1 MWFVKLINLGK
12 EKLYFIV
19 GVVLAN
25 TKRKK
30 NTRSKKKS
38 RTTKQLSLRLYG
50 ALALAFSVIGF
61 LDLGFLGTLFSNMMR
76 IVVGN
81 VYQLGLI
88 GLALVGIYWLL
99 FDQRPKLKAN
109 YWLGSILVILGIL
122 LFISAYAFASSEIHS
137 DFLTVFFKRA
147 GNELVSGSLNE
158 DLAGGFIGVALY
170 SLSYFLMGQVGSYI
184 LSGVLIF
191 LGGMLLFQ
199 ISFATF
205 LEKLGQLLKQF
216 VAHVRNVFKELV
228 ESFAEDEDEK
238 RTNSPKEQSP
248 MEPEIQIAPKKDPVQ
263 VTTQKT
269 VETPIKIAEP
279 TKKVVPQVPKQKR
292 TSTANPDYELPTIEL
307 LSDLAQPDRAL
318 EKEKIKQNQQVLT
331 ETLKS
336 FGVQA
341 ELKNI
346 ILGPAVTKYELHPAI
361 GVKVSKFVSL
371 ADDLALALAAK
382 DIRIEAPIPGKALV
396 GIEVPNQNVAAVSFK
411 ELMNEFRT
419 TDFAPL
425 EVPLG
430 RDISNGLIT
439 ADLAKMPHL
448 LIAGSTGSGK
458 SVAINVI
465 LTSILMN
472 CEPDQV
478 KLVLIDPKKVELG
491 MYHDLPHLM
500 TPVVT
505 EPRKAAVTLDKVVN
519 KMQQRYEEFART
531 GQRNLDG
538 YNKLAQKEP
547 QNYEKMPYIV
557 VVVDELADLMMTTG
571 NEVEAA
577 ITRIAQMG
585 RAAGI
590 HLILA
595 TQRPSVDVIT
605 GIIKANVPSR
615 MAFAVSS
622 GTDSRTIIDQV
633 GAEKLLGRGDM
644 LYLPM
649 GQNKP
654 TRVQGAFIPDEDVQN
669 VVDFIKEQSEVVY
682 DEELEVSADELTK
695 DDNGSEDELFD
706 QVVEFITREQKCSV
720 SLLQRHFRIGYQRA
734 SRIVEELE
742 NHGFIGPQNGAK
754 SRQVYLKA
762 SSDEEDHV

>member
-1 MWFVKLINLGK
+1 M
-12 EKLYFIV
+12 
-19 GVVLAN
+19 AQ
-25 TKRKK
+25 RK
-30 NTRSKKKS
+30 NTRSKPKNNKKKQ
-38 RTTKQLSLRLYG
+38 TKNNASLKLTWRAYG
-50 ALALAFSVIGF
+50 AFALLFAVAIV
-61 LDLGFLGTLFSNMMR
+61 LDLGFLGTLFANMLR
-76 IVVGN
+76 LVVGN
-81 VYQLGLI
+81 TYQLGAVL
-88 GLALVGIYWLL
+88 LGILGSYWLL
-99 FDQRPKLKAN
+99 FDRGFKVKAN
-109 YWLGSILVILGIL
+109 YLVGAILLYLGIVL
-122 LFISAYAFASSEIHS
+122 WISATTFQNLEIHT
-137 DFLTVFFKRA
+137 DFIEAFFERA
-147 GNELVSGSLNE
+147 GHDLVSGTLNE
-158 DLAGGFIGVALY
+158 DLAGGIIGVILY
-170 SLSYFLMGQVGSYI
+170 SLTYFLLGQIGSYLLACLLAGAGI
-184 LSGVLIF
+184 LFICRISVSAVLENIGRIFKTLGSGVLN
-191 LGGMLLFQ
+191 
-199 ISFATF
+199 
-205 LEKLGQLLKQF
+205 LLKRARAELKSFKQTTS
-216 VAHVRNVFKELV
+216 KELFTEV
-228 ESFAEDEDEK
+228 EP
-238 RTNSPKEQSP
+238 NSDREGLTSQEPIPEQIP
-248 MEPEIQIAPKKDPVQ
+248 VVAEPEVSIPPKK
-263 VTTQKT
+263 
-269 VETPIKIAEP
+269 KIIPKPKKEP
-279 TKKVVPQVPKQKR
+279 SVKGDGT
-292 TSTANPDYELPTIEL
+292 YELPNLDL
-307 LSDLAQPDRAL
+307 LSEVIVPDRTG
-318 EKEKIKQNQQVLT
+318 EKKKIKQNQVVLT

-396 GIEVPNQNVAAVSFK
+396 GIEVPNQKVATVSFK
-411 ELMNEFRT
+411 ELMDEFRE
-419 TDFAPL
+419 TDFSPL

-430 RDISNGLIT
+430 RDISNGLVT

-465 LTSILMN
+465 LTSLLMN
-472 CEPDQV
+472 CLPEQV

-491 MYHDLPHLM
+491 MYHDLPHLL

-505 EPRKAAVTLDKVVN
+505 EPRKAAVTLEKVVA
-519 KMQQRYEEFART
+519 KMQQRYEIFAQT
-531 GQRNLDG
+531 GQRNLTG
-538 YNKLAQKEP
+538 YNKMATKDP
-547 QNYEKMPYIV
+547 ANYEQMPYIV

-654 TRVQGAFIPDEDVQN
+654 SRVQGAYIYDEDVQN
-669 VVDFIKEQSEVVY
+669 VVDFIKAQAEVTY
-682 DEELEVSADELTK
+682 DQALEVSESELKTP
-695 DDNGSEDELFD
+695 DDNGTDELFD
-706 QVVEFITREQKCSV
+706 EVVAFITQEQKCST
-720 SLLQRHFRIGYQRA
+720 SLIQRHFRIGYNRA
-734 SRIVEELE
+734 ANLVEELE
-742 NHGFIGPQNGAK
+742 NRGMIGPQAGSK
-754 SRQVYLKA
+754 PRQVYLK
-762 SSDEEDHV
+762 SKKVDD

>member
-1 MWFVKLINLGK
+1 M
-12 EKLYFIV
+12 
-19 GVVLAN
+19 AH
-25 TKRKK
+25 RR
-30 NTRSKKKS
+30 NTRSKPKNNKKKQ
-38 RTTKQLSLRLYG
+38 TKNSKDLKLTWRAYG
-50 ALALAFSVIGF
+50 ALALIFAVAII
-61 LDLGFLGTLFSNMMR
+61 LDLGFLGTLFANMLR
-76 IVVGN
+76 LVVGN
-81 VYQLGLI
+81 TYQLGAVL
-88 GLALVGIYWLL
+88 LGILGSYWLL
-99 FDQRPKLKAN
+99 FDRVFKLRTN
-109 YWLGSILVILGIL
+109 YLVGAIL
-122 LFISAYAFASSEIHS
+122 LYLGVVLWISASTFQNLAIHTDFIEAFFE
-137 DFLTVFFKRA
+137 RA
-147 GNELVSGSLNE
+147 GHDLVSGTLNE
-158 DLAGGFIGVALY
+158 DLAGGIIGVILY
-170 SLSYFLMGQVGSYI
+170 SLTYFLLGQIGSY
-184 LSGVLIF
+184 LLACLLVGAGVLFIC
-191 LGGMLLFQ
+191 Q
-199 ISFATF
+199 ISFSAV
-205 LEKLGQLLKQF
+205 LENIGRIFKTLVFGTLNLLKKARTELKSFKQTTS
-216 VAHVRNVFKELV
+216 KELFTEV
-228 ESFAEDEDEK
+228 EPSSDRKAPA
-238 RTNSPKEQSP
+238 SQ
-248 MEPEIQIAPKKDPVQ
+248 EPIPEPTPV
-263 VTTQKT
+263 V
-269 VETPIKIAEP
+269 AEP
-279 TKKVVPQVPKQKR
+279 TVSIPPEKKTIPKPKKVLSVKGDG
-292 TSTANPDYELPTIEL
+292 TYELPSLDL
-307 LSDLAQPDRAL
+307 LSEVLVPDRTG
-318 EKEKIKQNQQVLT
+318 EKKKIKQNQVVLT

-396 GIEVPNQNVAAVSFK
+396 GIEVPNQKVATVSFK
-411 ELMNEFRT
+411 ELMAEFRE
-419 TDFAPL
+419 TDFSPL

-430 RDISNGLIT
+430 RDISNGLVT

-465 LTSILMN
+465 LTSLLMN
-472 CEPDQV
+472 CLPEQV

-491 MYHDLPHLM
+491 MYHDLPHLL

-505 EPRKAAVTLDKVVN
+505 EPRKAAVTLEKVVA
-519 KMQQRYEEFART
+519 KMQQRYEIFAQT
-531 GQRNLDG
+531 GQRNLTG
-538 YNKLAQKEP
+538 YNKMAAKDP
-547 QNYEKMPYIV
+547 ANYEQMPYIV

-654 TRVQGAFIPDEDVQN
+654 SRVQGAYIYDEDVQN
-669 VVDFIKEQSEVVY
+669 VVDFIKAQAEVTY
-682 DEELEVSADELTK
+682 DQALEVSESELKTP
-695 DDNGSEDELFD
+695 DDNGTDELFD
-706 QVVEFITREQKCSV
+706 EVVAFITQEQKCST
-720 SLLQRHFRIGYQRA
+720 SLIQRHFRIGYNRA
-734 SRIVEELE
+734 ANLVEELE
-742 NHGFIGPQNGAK
+742 NRGMIGPQAGSK
-754 SRQVYLKA
+754 PRQVYLK
-762 SSDEEDHV
+762 SKKVDD

>member
-1 MWFVKLINLGK
+1 M
-12 EKLYFIV
+12 
-19 GVVLAN
+19 AH
-25 TKRKK
+25 RR
-30 NTRSKKKS
+30 NTRSKPKNNKKKQ
-38 RTTKQLSLRLYG
+38 TKNSKDLKLTWRAYG
-50 ALALAFSVIGF
+50 ALALIFAVAIM
-61 LDLGFLGTLFSNMMR
+61 LDLGFLGTLFANMLR
-76 IVVGN
+76 LVVGN
-81 VYQLGLI
+81 TYQLGAVL
-88 GLALVGIYWLL
+88 LGILGSYWLL
-99 FDQRPKLKAN
+99 FDRVFKLRTN
-109 YWLGSILVILGIL
+109 YLVGAIL
-122 LFISAYAFASSEIHS
+122 LYLGVVLWISASTFQNLAIHTDFIEAFFE
-137 DFLTVFFKRA
+137 RA
-147 GNELVSGSLNE
+147 GHDLVSGTLNE
-158 DLAGGFIGVALY
+158 DLAGGIIGVILY
-170 SLSYFLMGQVGSYI
+170 SLTYFLLGQIGSY
-184 LSGVLIF
+184 LLACLLVGAGVLFIC
-191 LGGMLLFQ
+191 Q
-199 ISFATF
+199 ISFSAV
-205 LEKLGQLLKQF
+205 LENIGRIFKTLVFGTLNLLKKARTELKSFKQTTS
-216 VAHVRNVFKELV
+216 KELFTEV
-228 ESFAEDEDEK
+228 EPSSDRKAPA
-238 RTNSPKEQSP
+238 SQ
-248 MEPEIQIAPKKDPVQ
+248 EPIPEPTPV
-263 VTTQKT
+263 V
-269 VETPIKIAEP
+269 AEP
-279 TKKVVPQVPKQKR
+279 TVSIPPEKKTIPKPKKVLSVKGDG
-292 TSTANPDYELPTIEL
+292 TYELPSLDL
-307 LSDLAQPDRAL
+307 LSEVLVPDRTG
-318 EKEKIKQNQQVLT
+318 EKKKIKQNQVVLT

-396 GIEVPNQNVAAVSFK
+396 GIEVPNQKVATVSFK
-411 ELMNEFRT
+411 ELMAEFRE
-419 TDFAPL
+419 TDFSPL

-430 RDISNGLIT
+430 RDISNGLVT

-465 LTSILMN
+465 LTSLLMN
-472 CEPDQV
+472 CLPEQV

-491 MYHDLPHLM
+491 MYHDLPHLL

-505 EPRKAAVTLDKVVN
+505 EPRKAAVTLEKVVA
-519 KMQQRYEEFART
+519 KMQQRYEIFAQT
-531 GQRNLDG
+531 GQRNLTG
-538 YNKLAQKEP
+538 YNKMAAKDP
-547 QNYEKMPYIV
+547 ANYEQMPYIV

-654 TRVQGAFIPDEDVQN
+654 SRVQGAYIYDEDVQN
-669 VVDFIKEQSEVVY
+669 VVDFIKSQAEVTY
-682 DEELEVSADELTK
+682 DQALEVSESELKTP
-695 DDNGSEDELFD
+695 DDNGTDELFD
-706 QVVEFITREQKCSV
+706 EVVAFITQEQKCST
-720 SLLQRHFRIGYQRA
+720 SLIQRHFRIGYNRA
-734 SRIVEELE
+734 ANLVEELE
-742 NHGFIGPQNGAK
+742 NRGMIGPQAGSK
-754 SRQVYLKA
+754 PRQVYLK
-762 SSDEEDHV
+762 SKKVDD

>member
-1 MWFVKLINLGK
+1 M
-12 EKLYFIV
+12 
-19 GVVLAN
+19 AQ
-25 TKRKK
+25 RK
-30 NTRSKKKS
+30 NTRSKPKNNKKKQ
-38 RTTKQLSLRLYG
+38 TKNNASLKLTWRAYG
-50 ALALAFSVIGF
+50 AFALLFAVAIV
-61 LDLGFLGTLFSNMMR
+61 LDLGFLGTLFANMLR
-76 IVVGN
+76 LVVGN
-81 VYQLGLI
+81 TYQLGAVL
-88 GLALVGIYWLL
+88 LGILGSYWLL
-99 FDQRPKLKAN
+99 FDRGFKVKAN
-109 YWLGSILVILGIL
+109 YLVGAILLYLGIVL
-122 LFISAYAFASSEIHS
+122 WISATTFQNLEIHT
-137 DFLTVFFKRA
+137 DFIEAFFERA
-147 GNELVSGSLNE
+147 GHDLVSGTLNE
-158 DLAGGFIGVALY
+158 DLAGGIIGVILY
-170 SLSYFLMGQVGSYI
+170 SLTYFLLGQIGSYLLACLLAGAGI
-184 LSGVLIF
+184 LFICRISFSAVLENIGRIFKTLGSGVLN
-191 LGGMLLFQ
+191 
-199 ISFATF
+199 
-205 LEKLGQLLKQF
+205 LLKKARAELKSFKQTTS
-216 VAHVRNVFKELV
+216 KELFTEV
-228 ESFAEDEDEK
+228 EP
-238 RTNSPKEQSP
+238 NSDRESLTSQEPIPEQIP
-248 MEPEIQIAPKKDPVQ
+248 MVAEPEVSIPPKK
-263 VTTQKT
+263 
-269 VETPIKIAEP
+269 KIIPKPKKEP
-279 TKKVVPQVPKQKR
+279 SVKGDGT
-292 TSTANPDYELPTIEL
+292 YELPNLDL
-307 LSDLAQPDRAL
+307 LSEVIVPDRTG
-318 EKEKIKQNQQVLT
+318 EKKKIKQNQVVLT

-396 GIEVPNQNVAAVSFK
+396 GIEVPNQKVATVSFK
-411 ELMNEFRT
+411 ELMDEFRE
-419 TDFAPL
+419 TDFSPL

-430 RDISNGLIT
+430 RDISNGLVT

-465 LTSILMN
+465 LTSLLMN
-472 CEPDQV
+472 CLPEQV

-491 MYHDLPHLM
+491 MYHDLPHLL

-505 EPRKAAVTLDKVVN
+505 EPRKAAVTLEKVVA
-519 KMQQRYEEFART
+519 KMQQRYEIFAQT
-531 GQRNLDG
+531 GQRNLTG
-538 YNKLAQKEP
+538 YNKMATKDP
-547 QNYEKMPYIV
+547 ANYEQMPYIV

-654 TRVQGAFIPDEDVQN
+654 SRVQGAYIYDEDVQN
-669 VVDFIKEQSEVVY
+669 VVDFIKAQAEVTY
-682 DEELEVSADELTK
+682 DQALEVSESELKTP
-695 DDNGSEDELFD
+695 DDNGTDELFD
-706 QVVEFITREQKCSV
+706 EVVAFITQEQKCST
-720 SLLQRHFRIGYQRA
+720 SLIQRHFRIGYNRA
-734 SRIVEELE
+734 ANLVEELE
-742 NHGFIGPQNGAK
+742 NRGMIGPQAGSK
-754 SRQVYLKA
+754 PRQVYLK
-762 SSDEEDHV
+762 SKKVDD

>member
-1 MWFVKLINLGK
+1 M
-12 EKLYFIV
+12 
-19 GVVLAN
+19 AH
-25 TKRKK
+25 RR
-30 NTRSKKKS
+30 NTRSKPKNNKKKQ
-38 RTTKQLSLRLYG
+38 TKNSKDLKLTWRAYG
-50 ALALAFSVIGF
+50 ALALIFAVAIM
-61 LDLGFLGTLFSNMMR
+61 LDLGFLGTLFANMLR
-76 IVVGN
+76 LVVGN
-81 VYQLGLI
+81 TYQLGAVL
-88 GLALVGIYWLL
+88 LGILGSYWLL
-99 FDQRPKLKAN
+99 FDRVFKLRTN
-109 YWLGSILVILGIL
+109 YLVGAIL
-122 LFISAYAFASSEIHS
+122 LYLGVVLWISASTFQNLAIHTDFIEAFFE
-137 DFLTVFFKRA
+137 RA
-147 GNELVSGSLNE
+147 GHDLVSGTSNE
-158 DLAGGFIGVALY
+158 DLAGGIIGVILY
-170 SLSYFLMGQVGSYI
+170 SLTYFLLGQIGSY
-184 LSGVLIF
+184 LLACLLVGAGVLFIC
-191 LGGMLLFQ
+191 Q
-199 ISFATF
+199 ISFSAV
-205 LEKLGQLLKQF
+205 LENIGRIFKTLVFGTLNLLKKARTELKSFKQTTS
-216 VAHVRNVFKELV
+216 KELFTEV
-228 ESFAEDEDEK
+228 EPSSDRKAPVSQE
-238 RTNSPKEQSP
+238 SIP
-248 MEPEIQIAPKKDPVQ
+248 EPTPV
-263 VTTQKT
+263 V
-269 VETPIKIAEP
+269 AEP
-279 TKKVVPQVPKQKR
+279 TVSIPPEKKTIPKPKKVLSVKGDG
-292 TSTANPDYELPTIEL
+292 TYELPSLDL
-307 LSDLAQPDRAL
+307 LSEVLVPDRTG
-318 EKEKIKQNQQVLT
+318 EKKKIKQNQVVLT

-396 GIEVPNQNVAAVSFK
+396 GIEVPNQKVATVSFK
-411 ELMNEFRT
+411 ELMAEFRE
-419 TDFAPL
+419 TDFSPL

-430 RDISNGLIT
+430 RDISNGLVT

-465 LTSILMN
+465 LTSLLMN
-472 CEPDQV
+472 CLPEQV

-491 MYHDLPHLM
+491 MYHDLPHLL

-505 EPRKAAVTLDKVVN
+505 EPRKAAVTLEKVVA
-519 KMQQRYEEFART
+519 KMQQRYEIFAQT
-531 GQRNLDG
+531 GQRNLTG
-538 YNKLAQKEP
+538 YNKMAAKDP
-547 QNYEKMPYIV
+547 ANYEQMPYIV

-654 TRVQGAFIPDEDVQN
+654 SRVQGAYIYDEDVQN
-669 VVDFIKEQSEVVY
+669 VVDFIKSQAEVTY
-682 DEELEVSADELTK
+682 DQALEVSESELKTP
-695 DDNGSEDELFD
+695 DDNGTDELFD
-706 QVVEFITREQKCSV
+706 EVVAFITQEQKCST
-720 SLLQRHFRIGYQRA
+720 SLIQRHFRIGYNRA
-734 SRIVEELE
+734 ANLVEELE
-742 NHGFIGPQNGAK
+742 NRGMIGPQAGSK
-754 SRQVYLKA
+754 PRQVYLK
-762 SSDEEDHV
+762 SKKVDD

>member
-1 MWFVKLINLGK
+1 MSGIYSDSKRNRGVNL
-12 EKLYFIV
+12 
-19 GVVLAN
+19 AH
-25 TKRKK
+25 RR
-30 NTRSKKKS
+30 NTRSKPKNNKKKQ
-38 RTTKQLSLRLYG
+38 TKNSKDLKLTWRAYG
-50 ALALAFSVIGF
+50 ALAVIF
-61 LDLGFLGTLFSNMMR
+61 AVAIILDLGFLGTLFANMLR
-76 IVVGN
+76 LVVGN
-81 VYQLGLI
+81 TYQLGAVL
-88 GLALVGIYWLL
+88 LGILGSYWLL
-99 FDQRPKLKAN
+99 FDRVFKIKAN
-109 YWLGSILVILGIL
+109 YLLGAIL
-122 LFISAYAFASSEIHS
+122 LYLGVVLWISASTFQNLAIHTDFIEAFFE
-137 DFLTVFFKRA
+137 RA
-147 GNELVSGSLNE
+147 GHDLVSGTLNE
-158 DLAGGFIGVALY
+158 DLAGGIIGVILY
-170 SLSYFLMGQVGSYI
+170 SLTYFLLGQIGSY
-184 LSGVLIF
+184 LLACLLVGAGVLFIC
-191 LGGMLLFQ
+191 Q
-199 ISFATF
+199 ISFSAV
-205 LEKLGQLLKQF
+205 LENIGRIFKTLVFGTLNLLKKARTELKSFKQTTS
-216 VAHVRNVFKELV
+216 KELFTEV
-228 ESFAEDEDEK
+228 EPSSDRKAPA
-238 RTNSPKEQSP
+238 SQ
-248 MEPEIQIAPKKDPVQ
+248 EPIPEPTPV
-263 VTTQKT
+263 V
-269 VETPIKIAEP
+269 AEP
-279 TKKVVPQVPKQKR
+279 TVSIPPEKKTIPKPKKVLSVKGDG
-292 TSTANPDYELPTIEL
+292 TYELPSLDL
-307 LSDLAQPDRAL
+307 LSEVLVPDRTG
-318 EKEKIKQNQQVLT
+318 EKKKIKQNQVVLT

-396 GIEVPNQNVAAVSFK
+396 GIEVPNQKVATVSFK
-411 ELMNEFRT
+411 ELMAEFRE
-419 TDFAPL
+419 TDFSPL

-430 RDISNGLIT
+430 RDISNGLVT

-465 LTSILMN
+465 LTSLLMN
-472 CEPDQV
+472 CLPEQV

-491 MYHDLPHLM
+491 MYHDLPHLL

-505 EPRKAAVTLDKVVN
+505 EPRKAAVTLEKVVA
-519 KMQQRYEEFART
+519 KMQQRYEIFAQT
-531 GQRNLDG
+531 GQRNLTG
-538 YNKLAQKEP
+538 YNKMAAKDP
-547 QNYEKMPYIV
+547 ANYEQMPYIV

-654 TRVQGAFIPDEDVQN
+654 SRVQGAYIYDEDVQN
-669 VVDFIKEQSEVVY
+669 VVDFIKAQAKVTY
-682 DEELEVSADELTK
+682 DQALEVSESELKTP
-695 DDNGSEDELFD
+695 DDNGTDELFD
-706 QVVEFITREQKCSV
+706 EVVAFITQEQKCST
-720 SLLQRHFRIGYQRA
+720 SLIQRHFRIGYNRA
-734 SRIVEELE
+734 ANLVEELE
-742 NHGFIGPQNGAK
+742 NRGMIGPQAGSK
-754 SRQVYLKA
+754 PRQVYLK
-762 SSDEEDHV
+762 SKKVDD

>member
-1 MWFVKLINLGK
+1 M
-12 EKLYFIV
+12 
-19 GVVLAN
+19 AH
-25 TKRKK
+25 RR
-30 NTRSKKKS
+30 NTRSKPKNNKKKQ
-38 RTTKQLSLRLYG
+38 TKNSKDLKLTWRAYG
-50 ALALAFSVIGF
+50 ALALIFAVAII
-61 LDLGFLGTLFSNMMR
+61 LDLGFLGTLFANMLR
-76 IVVGN
+76 LVVGN
-81 VYQLGLI
+81 TYQLGAVL
-88 GLALVGIYWLL
+88 LGILGSYWLL
-99 FDQRPKLKAN
+99 FDRVFKLRTN
-109 YWLGSILVILGIL
+109 YLVGAIL
-122 LFISAYAFASSEIHS
+122 LYLGVVLWISASTFQNLAIHTDFIEAFFE
-137 DFLTVFFKRA
+137 RA
-147 GNELVSGSLNE
+147 GHDLVSGTLNE
-158 DLAGGFIGVALY
+158 DLAGGIIGVILY
-170 SLSYFLMGQVGSYI
+170 SLTYFLLGQIGSY
-184 LSGVLIF
+184 LLACLLVGAGVLFIC
-191 LGGMLLFQ
+191 Q
-199 ISFATF
+199 ISFSAV
-205 LEKLGQLLKQF
+205 LENIGRIFKTLVFGTLNLLKKARTELKSFKQTTS
-216 VAHVRNVFKELV
+216 KELFTEV
-228 ESFAEDEDEK
+228 EPSSDRKTPA
-238 RTNSPKEQSP
+238 SQ
-248 MEPEIQIAPKKDPVQ
+248 EPIPEPTPV
-263 VTTQKT
+263 V
-269 VETPIKIAEP
+269 AEP
-279 TKKVVPQVPKQKR
+279 TVSIPPEKKTIPKPKKVLSVKGDG
-292 TSTANPDYELPTIEL
+292 TYELPSLDL
-307 LSDLAQPDRAL
+307 LSEVLVPDRTG
-318 EKEKIKQNQQVLT
+318 EKKKIKQNQVVLT

-396 GIEVPNQNVAAVSFK
+396 GIEVPNQKVATVSFK
-411 ELMNEFRT
+411 ELMAEFRE
-419 TDFAPL
+419 TDFSPL

-430 RDISNGLIT
+430 RDISNGLVT

-465 LTSILMN
+465 LTSLLMN
-472 CEPDQV
+472 CLPEQV

-491 MYHDLPHLM
+491 MYHDLPHLL

-505 EPRKAAVTLDKVVN
+505 EPRKAAVTLEKVVA
-519 KMQQRYEEFART
+519 KMQQRYEIFAQT
-531 GQRNLDG
+531 GQRNLTG
-538 YNKLAQKEP
+538 YNKMAAKDP
-547 QNYEKMPYIV
+547 ANYEQMPYIV

-654 TRVQGAFIPDEDVQN
+654 SRVQGAYIYDEDVQN
-669 VVDFIKEQSEVVY
+669 VVDFIKSQAEVTY
-682 DEELEVSADELTK
+682 DQALEVSESELKTP
-695 DDNGSEDELFD
+695 DDNGTDELFD
-706 QVVEFITREQKCSV
+706 EVVAFITQEQKCST
-720 SLLQRHFRIGYQRA
+720 SLIQRHFRIGYNRA
-734 SRIVEELE
+734 ANLVEELE
-742 NHGFIGPQNGAK
+742 NRGMIGPQAGSK
-754 SRQVYLKA
+754 PRQVYLK
-762 SSDEEDHV
+762 SKKVDD

>member
-1 MWFVKLINLGK
+1 M
-12 EKLYFIV
+12 
-19 GVVLAN
+19 AH
-25 TKRKK
+25 RR
-30 NTRSKKKS
+30 NTRSKPKNNKKKQ
-38 RTTKQLSLRLYG
+38 TKNSKDLKLTWRAYG
-50 ALALAFSVIGF
+50 ALALIFAVAII
-61 LDLGFLGTLFSNMMR
+61 LDLGFLGTLFANMLR
-76 IVVGN
+76 LVVGN
-81 VYQLGLI
+81 TYQLGAVL
-88 GLALVGIYWLL
+88 LGILGSYWLL
-99 FDQRPKLKAN
+99 FDRVFKLRTN
-109 YWLGSILVILGIL
+109 YLVGAIL
-122 LFISAYAFASSEIHS
+122 LYLGVVLWISASTFQNLAIHTDFIEAFFE
-137 DFLTVFFKRA
+137 RA
-147 GNELVSGSLNE
+147 GHDLVSGTLNE
-158 DLAGGFIGVALY
+158 DLAGGIIGVILY
-170 SLSYFLMGQVGSYI
+170 SLTYFLLGQIGSY
-184 LSGVLIF
+184 LLACLLVGAGVLFIC
-191 LGGMLLFQ
+191 Q
-199 ISFATF
+199 ISFSAV
-205 LEKLGQLLKQF
+205 LENIGRIFKTLVFGTLNLLKKARTELKSFKQTTS
-216 VAHVRNVFKELV
+216 KELFTEV
-228 ESFAEDEDEK
+228 EPSSDRKAPA
-238 RTNSPKEQSP
+238 SQ
-248 MEPEIQIAPKKDPVQ
+248 EPIPEPTPV
-263 VTTQKT
+263 V
-269 VETPIKIAEP
+269 AEP
-279 TKKVVPQVPKQKR
+279 TVSIPPEKKTIPKPKKVLSVKGDG
-292 TSTANPDYELPTIEL
+292 TYELPSLDL
-307 LSDLAQPDRAL
+307 LSEVLVPDRTG
-318 EKEKIKQNQQVLT
+318 EKKKIKQNQVVLT

-396 GIEVPNQNVAAVSFK
+396 GIEVPNQKVATVSFK
-411 ELMNEFRT
+411 ELMAEFRE
-419 TDFAPL
+419 TDFSPL

-430 RDISNGLIT
+430 RDISNGLVT

-465 LTSILMN
+465 LTSLLMN
-472 CEPDQV
+472 CLPEQV

-491 MYHDLPHLM
+491 MYHDLPHLL

-505 EPRKAAVTLDKVVN
+505 EPRKAAVTLEKVVA
-519 KMQQRYEEFART
+519 KMQQRYEIFAQT
-531 GQRNLDG
+531 GQRNLTG
-538 YNKLAQKEP
+538 YNKMAAKDP
-547 QNYEKMPYIV
+547 ANYEQMPYIV

-654 TRVQGAFIPDEDVQN
+654 SRVQGAYIYDEDVQN
-669 VVDFIKEQSEVVY
+669 VVDFIKAQAEVTY
-682 DEELEVSADELTK
+682 DQALEVSESELKTP
-695 DDNGSEDELFD
+695 DDNGTDELFD
-706 QVVEFITREQKCSV
+706 EVVAFITQEQKCST
-720 SLLQRHFRIGYQRA
+720 SLVQRHFRIGYNRA
-734 SRIVEELE
+734 ANLVEELE
-742 NHGFIGPQNGAK
+742 NRGMIGPQAGSK
-754 SRQVYLKA
+754 PRQVYLK
-762 SSDEEDHV
+762 SKKVDD

>member
-1 MWFVKLINLGK
+1 M
-12 EKLYFIV
+12 
-19 GVVLAN
+19 AH
-25 TKRKK
+25 RR
-30 NTRSKKKS
+30 NTRSKPKNNKKKQ
-38 RTTKQLSLRLYG
+38 TKNSKDLKLTWRAYG
-50 ALALAFSVIGF
+50 ALALIFAVAII
-61 LDLGFLGTLFSNMMR
+61 LDLGFLGTLFANMLR
-76 IVVGN
+76 LVVGN
-81 VYQLGLI
+81 TYQLGAVL
-88 GLALVGIYWLL
+88 LGILGSYWLL
-99 FDQRPKLKAN
+99 FDRVFKLRTN
-109 YWLGSILVILGIL
+109 YLVGAIL
-122 LFISAYAFASSEIHS
+122 LYLGVVLWISASTFQNLAIHTDFIEAFFE
-137 DFLTVFFKRA
+137 RA
-147 GNELVSGSLNE
+147 GHDLVSGTLNE
-158 DLAGGFIGVALY
+158 DLAGGIIGVILY
-170 SLSYFLMGQVGSYI
+170 SLTYFLLGQIGSY
-184 LSGVLIF
+184 LLACLLVGAGVLFIC
-191 LGGMLLFQ
+191 Q
-199 ISFATF
+199 ISFSAV
-205 LEKLGQLLKQF
+205 LENIGRIFKTLVFGTLNLLKKARTELKSFKQTTS
-216 VAHVRNVFKELV
+216 KELFTEV
-228 ESFAEDEDEK
+228 EPSSDRKAPA
-238 RTNSPKEQSP
+238 SQ
-248 MEPEIQIAPKKDPVQ
+248 EPIPEPTPV
-263 VTTQKT
+263 V
-269 VETPIKIAEP
+269 AEP
-279 TKKVVPQVPKQKR
+279 TVSIPPEKKTSPKPKKVLSVKGDG
-292 TSTANPDYELPTIEL
+292 TYELPSLDL
-307 LSDLAQPDRAL
+307 LSEVLVPDRTG
-318 EKEKIKQNQQVLT
+318 EKKKIKQNQVVLT

-396 GIEVPNQNVAAVSFK
+396 GIEVPNQKVATVSFK
-411 ELMNEFRT
+411 ELMAEFRE
-419 TDFAPL
+419 TDFSPL

-430 RDISNGLIT
+430 RDISNGLVT

-465 LTSILMN
+465 LTSLLMN
-472 CEPDQV
+472 CLPEQV

-491 MYHDLPHLM
+491 MYHDLPHLL

-505 EPRKAAVTLDKVVN
+505 EPRKAAVTLEKVVA
-519 KMQQRYEEFART
+519 KMQQRYEIFAQT
-531 GQRNLDG
+531 GQRNLTG
-538 YNKLAQKEP
+538 YNKMAAKDP
-547 QNYEKMPYIV
+547 ANYEQMPYIV

-654 TRVQGAFIPDEDVQN
+654 SRVQGAYIYDEDVQN
-669 VVDFIKEQSEVVY
+669 VVDFIKSQAEVTY
-682 DEELEVSADELTK
+682 DQALEVSESELKTP
-695 DDNGSEDELFD
+695 DDNGTDELFD
-706 QVVEFITREQKCSV
+706 EVVAFITQEQKCST
-720 SLLQRHFRIGYQRA
+720 SLVQRHFRIGYNRA
-734 SRIVEELE
+734 ANLVEELE
-742 NHGFIGPQNGAK
+742 NRGMIGPQAGSK
-754 SRQVYLKA
+754 PRQVYLK
-762 SSDEEDHV
+762 SKKVDD

>member
-1 MWFVKLINLGK
+1 M
-12 EKLYFIV
+12 
-19 GVVLAN
+19 AH
-25 TKRKK
+25 RR
-30 NTRSKKKS
+30 NTRSKPKNNKKKQ
-38 RTTKQLSLRLYG
+38 TKNSKDLKLTWRAYG
-50 ALALAFSVIGF
+50 ALALIFAVAII
-61 LDLGFLGTLFSNMMR
+61 LDLGFLGTLFANMLR
-76 IVVGN
+76 LVVGN
-81 VYQLGLI
+81 TYQLGAVL
-88 GLALVGIYWLL
+88 LGILGSYWLL
-99 FDQRPKLKAN
+99 FDRVFKLRTN
-109 YWLGSILVILGIL
+109 YLVGAIL
-122 LFISAYAFASSEIHS
+122 LYLGVVLWISASTFQNLAIHTDFIEAFFE
-137 DFLTVFFKRA
+137 RA
-147 GNELVSGSLNE
+147 GHDLVSGTLNE
-158 DLAGGFIGVALY
+158 DLAGGIIGVILY
-170 SLSYFLMGQVGSYI
+170 SLTYFLLGQIGSY
-184 LSGVLIF
+184 LLACLLVGAGVLFIC
-191 LGGMLLFQ
+191 Q
-199 ISFATF
+199 ISFSAV
-205 LEKLGQLLKQF
+205 LENIGRIFKTLAFGTLNLLKKARTELKSFKQTTS
-216 VAHVRNVFKELV
+216 KELFTEV
-228 ESFAEDEDEK
+228 EPSSDRKAPA
-238 RTNSPKEQSP
+238 SQ
-248 MEPEIQIAPKKDPVQ
+248 EPIPEPTPV
-263 VTTQKT
+263 V
-269 VETPIKIAEP
+269 AEP
-279 TKKVVPQVPKQKR
+279 TVSIPPEKKTSPKPKKVLSVKGDG
-292 TSTANPDYELPTIEL
+292 TYELPSLDL
-307 LSDLAQPDRAL
+307 LSEVLVPDRTG
-318 EKEKIKQNQQVLT
+318 EKKKIKQNQVVLT

-396 GIEVPNQNVAAVSFK
+396 GIEVPNQKVATVSFK
-411 ELMNEFRT
+411 ELMAEFRE
-419 TDFAPL
+419 TDFSPL

-430 RDISNGLIT
+430 RDISNGLVT

-465 LTSILMN
+465 LTSLLMN
-472 CEPDQV
+472 CLPEQV

-491 MYHDLPHLM
+491 MYHDLPHLL

-505 EPRKAAVTLDKVVN
+505 EPRKAAVTLEKVVA
-519 KMQQRYEEFART
+519 KMQQRYEIFAQT
-531 GQRNLDG
+531 GQRNLTG
-538 YNKLAQKEP
+538 YNKMAAKDP
-547 QNYEKMPYIV
+547 ANYEQMPYIV

-654 TRVQGAFIPDEDVQN
+654 SRVQGAYIYDEDVQN
-669 VVDFIKEQSEVVY
+669 VVDFIKSQAEVTY
-682 DEELEVSADELTK
+682 DQALEVSESELKTP
-695 DDNGSEDELFD
+695 DDNGTDELFD
-706 QVVEFITREQKCSV
+706 EVVAFITQEQKCST
-720 SLLQRHFRIGYQRA
+720 SLIQRHFRIGYNRA
-734 SRIVEELE
+734 ANLVEELE
-742 NHGFIGPQNGAK
+742 NRGMIGPQAGSK
-754 SRQVYLKA
+754 PRQVYLK
-762 SSDEEDHV
+762 SKKVDD

>member
-1 MWFVKLINLGK
+1 M
-12 EKLYFIV
+12 
-19 GVVLAN
+19 AH
-25 TKRKK
+25 RR
-30 NTRSKKKS
+30 NTRSKPKNNKKKQ
-38 RTTKQLSLRLYG
+38 TKNSKDLKLTWRAYG
-50 ALALAFSVIGF
+50 ALALIFAVAII
-61 LDLGFLGTLFSNMMR
+61 LDLGFLGTLFANMLR
-76 IVVGN
+76 LVVGN
-81 VYQLGLI
+81 TYQLGAVL
-88 GLALVGIYWLL
+88 LGILGSYWLL
-99 FDQRPKLKAN
+99 FDRVFKIKAN
-109 YWLGSILVILGIL
+109 YLLGAIL
-122 LFISAYAFASSEIHS
+122 LYLGVVLWISAATFQNLAIHTDFIEAFFE
-137 DFLTVFFKRA
+137 RA
-147 GNELVSGSLNE
+147 GHDLVSGTLNE
-158 DLAGGFIGVALY
+158 DLAGGIIGVILY
-170 SLSYFLMGQVGSYI
+170 SLTYFLLGQIGSY
-184 LSGVLIF
+184 LLACLLVGAGVLFIC
-191 LGGMLLFQ
+191 Q
-199 ISFATF
+199 ISFSAV
-205 LEKLGQLLKQF
+205 LENIGRIFKTLVFGTLNLLKKARTELKSFKQTTS
-216 VAHVRNVFKELV
+216 KELFTEV
-228 ESFAEDEDEK
+228 EPSSDRKAPA
-238 RTNSPKEQSP
+238 SQ
-248 MEPEIQIAPKKDPVQ
+248 EPIPEPTPV
-263 VTTQKT
+263 V
-269 VETPIKIAEP
+269 AEP
-279 TKKVVPQVPKQKR
+279 TVSIPPEKKIIPKPKKVLSVKGDG
-292 TSTANPDYELPTIEL
+292 TYELPSLEL
-307 LSDLAQPDRAL
+307 LSEVLVPDRTG
-318 EKEKIKQNQQVLT
+318 EKKKIKQNQVVLT

-396 GIEVPNQNVAAVSFK
+396 GIEVPNQKVATVSFK
-411 ELMNEFRT
+411 ELMAEFRE
-419 TDFAPL
+419 TDFSPL

-430 RDISNGLIT
+430 RDISNGLVT

-465 LTSILMN
+465 LTSLLMN
-472 CEPDQV
+472 CLPEQV

-491 MYHDLPHLM
+491 MYHDLPHLL

-505 EPRKAAVTLDKVVN
+505 EPRKAAVTLEKVVA
-519 KMQQRYEEFART
+519 KMQQRYEIFAQT
-531 GQRNLDG
+531 GQRNLTG
-538 YNKLAQKEP
+538 YNKMAAKDP
-547 QNYEKMPYIV
+547 ANYEQMPYIV

-654 TRVQGAFIPDEDVQN
+654 SRVQGAYIYDEDVQN
-669 VVDFIKEQSEVVY
+669 VVDFIKAQAEVTY
-682 DEELEVSADELTK
+682 DQALEVSESELKTP
-695 DDNGSEDELFD
+695 DDNGTDELFD
-706 QVVEFITREQKCSV
+706 EVVAFITQEQKCST
-720 SLLQRHFRIGYQRA
+720 SLIQRHFRIGYNRA
-734 SRIVEELE
+734 ANLVEELE
-742 NHGFIGPQNGAK
+742 NRGMIGPQAGSK
-754 SRQVYLKA
+754 PRQVYLK
-762 SSDEEDHV
+762 SKKVDD

>member
-1 MWFVKLINLGK
+1 M
-12 EKLYFIV
+12 
-19 GVVLAN
+19 AH
-25 TKRKK
+25 RR
-30 NTRSKKKS
+30 NTRSKPKNNKKKQ
-38 RTTKQLSLRLYG
+38 TKNSKDLKLTWRAYG
-50 ALALAFSVIGF
+50 ALALIFAVAII
-61 LDLGFLGTLFSNMMR
+61 LDLGFLGTLFANMLR
-76 IVVGN
+76 LVVGN
-81 VYQLGLI
+81 TYQLGAVL
-88 GLALVGIYWLL
+88 LGILGSYWLL
-99 FDQRPKLKAN
+99 FDRVFKLRTN
-109 YWLGSILVILGIL
+109 YLVGAIL
-122 LFISAYAFASSEIHS
+122 LYLGVVLWISASTFQNLAIHTDFIEAFFE
-137 DFLTVFFKRA
+137 RA
-147 GNELVSGSLNE
+147 GHDLVSGTLNE
-158 DLAGGFIGVALY
+158 DLAGGIIGVILY
-170 SLSYFLMGQVGSYI
+170 SLTYFLLGQIGSYLLACLLVGAGI
-184 LSGVLIF
+184 LFIC
-191 LGGMLLFQ
+191 Q
-199 ISFATF
+199 ISFSAV
-205 LEKLGQLLKQF
+205 LENIGRIFKTLVFGTLNLLKKARTELKSFKQTTS
-216 VAHVRNVFKELV
+216 KELFTEV
-228 ESFAEDEDEK
+228 EPSSDRKAPA
-238 RTNSPKEQSP
+238 SQ
-248 MEPEIQIAPKKDPVQ
+248 EPIPEPTPV
-263 VTTQKT
+263 V
-269 VETPIKIAEP
+269 AEP
-279 TKKVVPQVPKQKR
+279 TVSIPPEKKTIPKPKKVLSVKGDG
-292 TSTANPDYELPTIEL
+292 TYELPSLDL
-307 LSDLAQPDRAL
+307 LSEVLVPDRTG
-318 EKEKIKQNQQVLT
+318 EKKKIKQNQVVLT

-396 GIEVPNQNVAAVSFK
+396 GIEVPNQKVATVSFK
-411 ELMNEFRT
+411 ELMAEFRE
-419 TDFAPL
+419 TDFSPL

-430 RDISNGLIT
+430 RDISNGLVT

-465 LTSILMN
+465 LTSLLMN
-472 CEPDQV
+472 CLPEQV

-491 MYHDLPHLM
+491 MYHDLPHLL

-505 EPRKAAVTLDKVVN
+505 EPRKAAVTLEKVVA
-519 KMQQRYEEFART
+519 KMQQRYEIFAQT
-531 GQRNLDG
+531 GQRNLTG
-538 YNKLAQKEP
+538 YNKMAAKDP
-547 QNYEKMPYIV
+547 ANYEQMPYIV

-654 TRVQGAFIPDEDVQN
+654 SRVQGAYIYDEDVQN
-669 VVDFIKEQSEVVY
+669 VVDFIKSQAEVTY
-682 DEELEVSADELTK
+682 DQALEVSESELKTP
-695 DDNGSEDELFD
+695 DDNGTDELFD
-706 QVVEFITREQKCSV
+706 EVVAFITQEQKCST
-720 SLLQRHFRIGYQRA
+720 SLIQRHFRIGYNRA
-734 SRIVEELE
+734 ANLVEELE
-742 NHGFIGPQNGAK
+742 NRGMIGPQAGSK
-754 SRQVYLKA
+754 PRQVYLK
-762 SSDEEDHV
+762 SKKVDD

>member
-1 MWFVKLINLGK
+1 M
-12 EKLYFIV
+12 
-19 GVVLAN
+19 AH
-25 TKRKK
+25 RR
-30 NTRSKKKS
+30 NTRSKPKNNKKKQ
-38 RTTKQLSLRLYG
+38 TKNNKNLKLTWRAYG
-50 ALALAFSVIGF
+50 ALAVIF
-61 LDLGFLGTLFSNMMR
+61 AVAIILDLGFLGTLFANMLR
-76 IVVGN
+76 LVVGN
-81 VYQLGLI
+81 TYQLGAVL
-88 GLALVGIYWLL
+88 LGILGSYWLL
-99 FDQRPKLKAN
+99 FDRVFKIKAN
-109 YWLGSILVILGIL
+109 YLLGAIL
-122 LFISAYAFASSEIHS
+122 LYLGVVLWISASTFQNLAIHTDFIEAFFE
-137 DFLTVFFKRA
+137 RA
-147 GNELVSGSLNE
+147 GHDLVSGTLNE
-158 DLAGGFIGVALY
+158 DLAGGIIGVILY
-170 SLSYFLMGQVGSYI
+170 SLTYFLLGQIGSY
-184 LSGVLIF
+184 LLACLLVGAGVLFIC
-191 LGGMLLFQ
+191 Q
-199 ISFATF
+199 ISFSAV
-205 LEKLGQLLKQF
+205 LENIGRIFKTLGFGTLNLLKKARTELKSFKQTTS
-216 VAHVRNVFKELV
+216 KELFTEV
-228 ESFAEDEDEK
+228 EPSSDRKAPA
-238 RTNSPKEQSP
+238 SQ
-248 MEPEIQIAPKKDPVQ
+248 EPIPEPTPV
-263 VTTQKT
+263 V
-269 VETPIKIAEP
+269 AEP
-279 TKKVVPQVPKQKR
+279 TVSIPPEKKTIPKPKKVLSVKGDG
-292 TSTANPDYELPTIEL
+292 TYELPSLDL
-307 LSDLAQPDRAL
+307 LSEVLVPDRTG
-318 EKEKIKQNQQVLT
+318 EKKKIKQNQVVLT

-396 GIEVPNQNVAAVSFK
+396 GIEVPNQKVATVSFK
-411 ELMNEFRT
+411 ELMAEFRE
-419 TDFAPL
+419 TDFLPL

-430 RDISNGLIT
+430 RDISNGLVT

-465 LTSILMN
+465 LTSLLMN
-472 CEPDQV
+472 CLPEQV

-491 MYHDLPHLM
+491 MYHDLPHLL

-505 EPRKAAVTLDKVVN
+505 EPRKAAVTLEKVVA
-519 KMQQRYEEFART
+519 KMQQRYEIFAQT
-531 GQRNLDG
+531 GQRNLTG
-538 YNKLAQKEP
+538 YNKMAAKDP
-547 QNYEKMPYIV
+547 ANYEQMPYIV

-654 TRVQGAFIPDEDVQN
+654 SRVQGAYIYDEDVQN
-669 VVDFIKEQSEVVY
+669 VVDFIKAQAEVTY
-682 DEELEVSADELTK
+682 DQALEVSESELKTP
-695 DDNGSEDELFD
+695 DDNGTDELFD
-706 QVVEFITREQKCSV
+706 EVVAFITQEQKCST
-720 SLLQRHFRIGYQRA
+720 SLIQRHFRIGYNRA
-734 SRIVEELE
+734 ANLVEELE
-742 NHGFIGPQNGAK
+742 NRGMIGPQAGSK
-754 SRQVYLKA
+754 PRQVYLK
-762 SSDEEDHV
+762 SKKVDG

>member
-1 MWFVKLINLGK
+1 M
-12 EKLYFIV
+12 
-19 GVVLAN
+19 
-25 TKRKK
+25 
-30 NTRSKKKS
+30 
-38 RTTKQLSLRLYG
+38 LRL
-50 ALALAFSVIGF
+50 
-61 LDLGFLGTLFSNMMR
+61 
-76 IVVGN
+76 VVGN
-81 VYQLGLI
+81 TYQLGAVL
-88 GLALVGIYWLL
+88 LGILGSYWLL
-99 FDQRPKLKAN
+99 FDRVFKLRTN
-109 YWLGSILVILGIL
+109 YLVGAIL
-122 LFISAYAFASSEIHS
+122 LYLGVVLWISASTFQNLAIHTDFIEAFFE
-137 DFLTVFFKRA
+137 RA
-147 GNELVSGSLNE
+147 GHDLVSGTLNE
-158 DLAGGFIGVALY
+158 DLAGGIIGVILY
-170 SLSYFLMGQVGSYI
+170 SLTYFLLGQIGSY
-184 LSGVLIF
+184 LLACLLVGAGVLFIC
-191 LGGMLLFQ
+191 Q
-199 ISFATF
+199 ISFSAV
-205 LEKLGQLLKQF
+205 LENIGRIFKTLVFGTLNLLKKARTELKSFKQTTS
-216 VAHVRNVFKELV
+216 KELFTEV
-228 ESFAEDEDEK
+228 EPSSDRKAPA
-238 RTNSPKEQSP
+238 SQ
-248 MEPEIQIAPKKDPVQ
+248 EPIPEPTPV
-263 VTTQKT
+263 V
-269 VETPIKIAEP
+269 AEP
-279 TKKVVPQVPKQKR
+279 TVSIPPEKKTIPKPKKVLSVKGDG
-292 TSTANPDYELPTIEL
+292 TYELPSLDL
-307 LSDLAQPDRAL
+307 LSEVLVPDRTG
-318 EKEKIKQNQQVLT
+318 EKKKIKQNQVVLT

-396 GIEVPNQNVAAVSFK
+396 GIEVPNQKVATVSFK
-411 ELMNEFRT
+411 ELMAEFRE
-419 TDFAPL
+419 TDFSPL

-430 RDISNGLIT
+430 RDISNGLVT

-465 LTSILMN
+465 LTSLLMN
-472 CEPDQV
+472 CLPEQV

-491 MYHDLPHLM
+491 MYHDLPHLL

-505 EPRKAAVTLDKVVN
+505 EPRKAAVTLEKVVA
-519 KMQQRYEEFART
+519 KMQQRYEIFAQT
-531 GQRNLDG
+531 GQRNLTG
-538 YNKLAQKEP
+538 YNKMAAKDP
-547 QNYEKMPYIV
+547 ANYEQMPYIV

-654 TRVQGAFIPDEDVQN
+654 SRVQGAYIYDEDVQN
-669 VVDFIKEQSEVVY
+669 VVDFIKSQAEVTY
-682 DEELEVSADELTK
+682 DQALEVSESELKTP
-695 DDNGSEDELFD
+695 DDNGTDELFD
-706 QVVEFITREQKCSV
+706 EVVAFITQEQKCST
-720 SLLQRHFRIGYQRA
+720 SLIQRHFRIGYNRA
-734 SRIVEELE
+734 ANLVEELE
-742 NHGFIGPQNGAK
+742 NRGMIGPQAGSK
-754 SRQVYLKA
+754 PRQVYLK
-762 SSDEEDHV
+762 SKKVDD

>member
-1 MWFVKLINLGK
+1 M
-12 EKLYFIV
+12 
-19 GVVLAN
+19 AH
-25 TKRKK
+25 RR
-30 NTRSKKKS
+30 NTRSKLKNNKKK
-38 RTTKQLSLRLYG
+38 RTKNSKDLKLTCRANG
-50 ALALAFSVIGF
+50 ALALIFAVAIM
-61 LDLGFLGTLFSNMMR
+61 LDLGFLGTLFANMLR
-76 IVVGN
+76 LVVGN
-81 VYQLGLI
+81 TYQLGAVL
-88 GLALVGIYWLL
+88 LGILGSYWLL
-99 FDQRPKLKAN
+99 FDRVFKLRTN
-109 YWLGSILVILGIL
+109 YLVGAIL
-122 LFISAYAFASSEIHS
+122 LYLGVVLWISASTFQNLAIHTDFIEAFFE
-137 DFLTVFFKRA
+137 RA
-147 GNELVSGSLNE
+147 GHDLVSGTLNE
-158 DLAGGFIGVALY
+158 DLAGGIIGVILY
-170 SLSYFLMGQVGSYI
+170 SLTYFLLGQIGSY
-184 LSGVLIF
+184 LLACLLVGAGVLFIC
-191 LGGMLLFQ
+191 Q
-199 ISFATF
+199 ISFSAV
-205 LEKLGQLLKQF
+205 LENIGRIFKTLVFGTLNLLKKARTELKSFKQTTS
-216 VAHVRNVFKELV
+216 KELFTEV
-228 ESFAEDEDEK
+228 EPSSDRKAPA
-238 RTNSPKEQSP
+238 SQ
-248 MEPEIQIAPKKDPVQ
+248 EPIPEPTPV
-263 VTTQKT
+263 V
-269 VETPIKIAEP
+269 AEP
-279 TKKVVPQVPKQKR
+279 TVSIPPEKKTSPKPKKVLSVKGDG
-292 TSTANPDYELPTIEL
+292 TYELPSLDL
-307 LSDLAQPDRAL
+307 LSEVLVPDRTG
-318 EKEKIKQNQQVLT
+318 EKKKIKQNQVVLT

-396 GIEVPNQNVAAVSFK
+396 GIEVPNQKVATVSFK
-411 ELMNEFRT
+411 ELMAEFRE
-419 TDFAPL
+419 TDFSPL

-430 RDISNGLIT
+430 RDISNGLVT

-465 LTSILMN
+465 LTSLLMN
-472 CEPDQV
+472 CLPEQV

-491 MYHDLPHLM
+491 MYHDLPHLL

-505 EPRKAAVTLDKVVN
+505 EPRKAAVTLEKVVA
-519 KMQQRYEEFART
+519 KMQQRYEIFAQT
-531 GQRNLDG
+531 GQRNLTG
-538 YNKLAQKEP
+538 YNKMAAKDP
-547 QNYEKMPYIV
+547 ANYEQMPYIV

-615 MAFAVSS
+615 IAFAVSS

-654 TRVQGAFIPDEDVQN
+654 SRVQGAYIYDEDVQN
-669 VVDFIKEQSEVVY
+669 VVDFIKAQAEVTY
-682 DEELEVSADELTK
+682 DQALEVSESELKTP
-695 DDNGSEDELFD
+695 DDNGTDELFD
-706 QVVEFITREQKCSV
+706 EVVAFITQEQKCST
-720 SLLQRHFRIGYQRA
+720 SLVQRHFRIGYNRA
-734 SRIVEELE
+734 ANLVEELE
-742 NHGFIGPQNGAK
+742 NRGMIGPQAGSK
-754 SRQVYLKA
+754 PRQVYLK
-762 SSDEEDHV
+762 SKKVDD

>member
-1 MWFVKLINLGK
+1 M
-12 EKLYFIV
+12 
-19 GVVLAN
+19 AH
-25 TKRKK
+25 RR
-30 NTRSKKKS
+30 NTRSKPKNNKKKQ
-38 RTTKQLSLRLYG
+38 TKNSKGLKLTWRAYG
-50 ALALAFSVIGF
+50 ALAVIF
-61 LDLGFLGTLFSNMMR
+61 AVAIILDLGFLGTLFANMLR
-76 IVVGN
+76 LVVGN
-81 VYQLGLI
+81 TYQLGAVL
-88 GLALVGIYWLL
+88 LGILGSYWLL
-99 FDQRPKLKAN
+99 FDRVFKIKAN
-109 YWLGSILVILGIL
+109 YLLGAIL
-122 LFISAYAFASSEIHS
+122 LYLGVVLWISASTFQNLAIHTDFIEAFFE
-137 DFLTVFFKRA
+137 RA
-147 GNELVSGSLNE
+147 GHDLVSGTLNE
-158 DLAGGFIGVALY
+158 DLAGGIIGVILY
-170 SLSYFLMGQVGSYI
+170 SLTYFLLGQIGSY
-184 LSGVLIF
+184 LLACLLVGAGVLFIC
-191 LGGMLLFQ
+191 Q
-199 ISFATF
+199 ISFSAV
-205 LEKLGQLLKQF
+205 LENIGRIFKTLVFGTLNLLKKARTELKSFKQTTS
-216 VAHVRNVFKELV
+216 KELFTEV
-228 ESFAEDEDEK
+228 EPSSDRKVPA
-238 RTNSPKEQSP
+238 SQ
-248 MEPEIQIAPKKDPVQ
+248 EPIPEPTPV
-263 VTTQKT
+263 V
-269 VETPIKIAEP
+269 AEP
-279 TKKVVPQVPKQKR
+279 TVSIPPEKKTIPKPKKVLSVKGDG
-292 TSTANPDYELPTIEL
+292 TYELPSLEL
-307 LSDLAQPDRAL
+307 LSEVLVPDRTG
-318 EKEKIKQNQQVLT
+318 EKKKIKQNQVVLT

-396 GIEVPNQNVAAVSFK
+396 GIEVPNQKVATVSFK
-411 ELMNEFRT
+411 ELMAEFRE
-419 TDFAPL
+419 TDFSPL

-430 RDISNGLIT
+430 RDISNGLVT

-465 LTSILMN
+465 LTSLLMN
-472 CEPDQV
+472 CLPEQV

-491 MYHDLPHLM
+491 MYHDLPHLL

-505 EPRKAAVTLDKVVN
+505 EPRKAAVTLEKVVA
-519 KMQQRYEEFART
+519 KMQQRYEIFAQT
-531 GQRNLDG
+531 GQRNLTG
-538 YNKLAQKEP
+538 YNKMAAKDP
-547 QNYEKMPYIV
+547 ANYEQMPYIV

-654 TRVQGAFIPDEDVQN
+654 SRVQGAYIYDEDVQN
-669 VVDFIKEQSEVVY
+669 VVDFIKAQAEVTY
-682 DEELEVSADELTK
+682 DQALEVSESELKTP
-695 DDNGSEDELFD
+695 DDNGTDELFD
-706 QVVEFITREQKCSV
+706 EVVAFITQEQKCST
-720 SLLQRHFRIGYQRA
+720 SLIQRHFRIGYNRA
-734 SRIVEELE
+734 ANLVEELE
-742 NHGFIGPQNGAK
+742 NRGMIGPQAGSK
-754 SRQVYLKA
+754 PRQVYLK
-762 SSDEEDHV
+762 SKKVDD

>member
-1 MWFVKLINLGK
+1 M
-12 EKLYFIV
+12 
-19 GVVLAN
+19 AH
-25 TKRKK
+25 RR
-30 NTRSKKKS
+30 NTRSKPKNNKKKQ
-38 RTTKQLSLRLYG
+38 TKNNKDLKLTWRAYG
-50 ALALAFSVIGF
+50 ALALIFAVAII
-61 LDLGFLGTLFSNMMR
+61 LDLGFLGTLFANMLR
-76 IVVGN
+76 LVVGN
-81 VYQLGLI
+81 TYQLGAVL
-88 GLALVGIYWLL
+88 LGILGSYWLL
-99 FDQRPKLKAN
+99 FDRVFKLRTN
-109 YWLGSILVILGIL
+109 YLVGAIL
-122 LFISAYAFASSEIHS
+122 LYLGVVLWISASTFQNLAIHTDFIEAFFE
-137 DFLTVFFKRA
+137 RA
-147 GNELVSGSLNE
+147 GHDLVSGTLNE
-158 DLAGGFIGVALY
+158 DLAGGIIGVILY
-170 SLSYFLMGQVGSYI
+170 SLTYFLLGQIGSY
-184 LSGVLIF
+184 LLACLLVGAGVLFIC
-191 LGGMLLFQ
+191 Q
-199 ISFATF
+199 ISFSAV
-205 LEKLGQLLKQF
+205 LENIGRIFKTLVFGTLNLLKKARTELKSFKQTTS
-216 VAHVRNVFKELV
+216 KELFTEV
-228 ESFAEDEDEK
+228 EPSSDRKAPA
-238 RTNSPKEQSP
+238 SQ
-248 MEPEIQIAPKKDPVQ
+248 EPIPEPTPV
-263 VTTQKT
+263 V
-269 VETPIKIAEP
+269 AEP
-279 TKKVVPQVPKQKR
+279 TVSIPPEKKTIPKPKKVLSVKGDG
-292 TSTANPDYELPTIEL
+292 TYELPSLDL
-307 LSDLAQPDRAL
+307 LSEVLVPDRTG
-318 EKEKIKQNQQVLT
+318 EKKKIKQNQVVLT

-396 GIEVPNQNVAAVSFK
+396 GIEVPNQKVATVSFK
-411 ELMNEFRT
+411 ELMAEFRE
-419 TDFAPL
+419 TDFSPL

-430 RDISNGLIT
+430 RDISNGLVT

-465 LTSILMN
+465 LTSLLMN
-472 CEPDQV
+472 CLPEQV

-491 MYHDLPHLM
+491 MYHDLPHLL

-505 EPRKAAVTLDKVVN
+505 EPRKAAVTLEKVVA
-519 KMQQRYEEFART
+519 KMQQRYEIFAQT
-531 GQRNLDG
+531 GQRNLTG
-538 YNKLAQKEP
+538 YNKMAAKDP
-547 QNYEKMPYIV
+547 ANYEQMPYIV

-654 TRVQGAFIPDEDVQN
+654 SRVQGAYIYDEDVQN
-669 VVDFIKEQSEVVY
+669 VVDFIKAQAEVTY
-682 DEELEVSADELTK
+682 DQALEVSESELKTP
-695 DDNGSEDELFD
+695 DDNGTDELFD
-706 QVVEFITREQKCSV
+706 EVVAFITQEQKCST
-720 SLLQRHFRIGYQRA
+720 SLIQRHFRIGYNRA
-734 SRIVEELE
+734 ANLVEELE
-742 NHGFIGPQNGAK
+742 NRGMIGPQAGSK
-754 SRQVYLKA
+754 PRQVYLK
-762 SSDEEDHV
+762 SKKVDD

>member
-1 MWFVKLINLGK
+1 M
-12 EKLYFIV
+12 
-19 GVVLAN
+19 AH
-25 TKRKK
+25 RR
-30 NTRSKKKS
+30 NTRSKPKNNKKKQ
-38 RTTKQLSLRLYG
+38 TKNSKDLKLTWRAYG
-50 ALALAFSVIGF
+50 ALALIFAVAII
-61 LDLGFLGTLFSNMMR
+61 LDLGFLGTLFANMLR
-76 IVVGN
+76 LVVGN
-81 VYQLGLI
+81 TYQLGAVL
-88 GLALVGIYWLL
+88 LGILGSYWLL
-99 FDQRPKLKAN
+99 FDRVFKLRTN
-109 YWLGSILVILGIL
+109 YLVGAIL
-122 LFISAYAFASSEIHS
+122 LYLGVVLWISASTFQNLAIHTDFIEAFFE
-137 DFLTVFFKRA
+137 RA
-147 GNELVSGSLNE
+147 GHDLVSGTLNE
-158 DLAGGFIGVALY
+158 DLAGGIIGVILY
-170 SLSYFLMGQVGSYI
+170 SLTYFLLGQIGSY
-184 LSGVLIF
+184 LLACLLVGAGVLFIC
-191 LGGMLLFQ
+191 Q
-199 ISFATF
+199 ISFSAV
-205 LEKLGQLLKQF
+205 LENIGRIFKTLVFGTLNLLKKARTELKSFKQ
-216 VAHVRNVFKELV
+216 ATSKELFTEV
-228 ESFAEDEDEK
+228 EPSSDRKAPA
-238 RTNSPKEQSP
+238 SQ
-248 MEPEIQIAPKKDPVQ
+248 EPIPEPTPV
-263 VTTQKT
+263 V
-269 VETPIKIAEP
+269 AEP
-279 TKKVVPQVPKQKR
+279 TVSIPPEKKTIPKPKKVLSVKGDG
-292 TSTANPDYELPTIEL
+292 TYELPSLDL
-307 LSDLAQPDRAL
+307 LSEVLVPDRTG
-318 EKEKIKQNQQVLT
+318 EKKKIKQNQVVLT

-396 GIEVPNQNVAAVSFK
+396 GIEVPNQKVATVSFK
-411 ELMNEFRT
+411 ELMAEFRE
-419 TDFAPL
+419 TDFSPL

-430 RDISNGLIT
+430 RDISNGLVT

-465 LTSILMN
+465 LTSLLMN
-472 CEPDQV
+472 CLPEQV

-491 MYHDLPHLM
+491 MYHDLPHLL

-505 EPRKAAVTLDKVVN
+505 EPRKAAVTLEKVVA
-519 KMQQRYEEFART
+519 KMQQRYEIFAQT
-531 GQRNLDG
+531 GQRNLTG
-538 YNKLAQKEP
+538 YNKMVAKDP
-547 QNYEKMPYIV
+547 ANYEQMPYIV

-654 TRVQGAFIPDEDVQN
+654 SRVQGAYIYDEDVQN
-669 VVDFIKEQSEVVY
+669 VVDFIKSQAEVTY
-682 DEELEVSADELTK
+682 DQALEVSESELKTP
-695 DDNGSEDELFD
+695 DDNGTDELFD
-706 QVVEFITREQKCSV
+706 EVVAFITQEQKCST
-720 SLLQRHFRIGYQRA
+720 SLIQRHFRIGYNRA
-734 SRIVEELE
+734 ANLVEELE
-742 NHGFIGPQNGAK
+742 NRGMIGPQAGSK
-754 SRQVYLKA
+754 PRQVYLK
-762 SSDEEDHV
+762 SKKVDD

>member
-1 MWFVKLINLGK
+1 M
-12 EKLYFIV
+12 
-19 GVVLAN
+19 AH
-25 TKRKK
+25 RR
-30 NTRSKKKS
+30 NTRSKPKNNKKKQ
-38 RTTKQLSLRLYG
+38 TKNSKDLKLTWRAYG
-50 ALALAFSVIGF
+50 ALALIFAVAII
-61 LDLGFLGTLFSNMMR
+61 LDLGFLGTLFANMLR
-76 IVVGN
+76 LVVGN
-81 VYQLGLI
+81 TYQLGAVL
-88 GLALVGIYWLL
+88 LGILGSYWLL
-99 FDQRPKLKAN
+99 FDRVFKLRTN
-109 YWLGSILVILGIL
+109 YLVGAIL
-122 LFISAYAFASSEIHS
+122 LYLGVVLWISASTFQNLAIHTDFIEAFFE
-137 DFLTVFFKRA
+137 RA
-147 GNELVSGSLNE
+147 GHDLVSGTLNE
-158 DLAGGFIGVALY
+158 DLAGGIIGVILY
-170 SLSYFLMGQVGSYI
+170 SLTYFLLGQIGSY
-184 LSGVLIF
+184 LLACLLVGAGVLFIC
-191 LGGMLLFQ
+191 Q
-199 ISFATF
+199 ISFSAV
-205 LEKLGQLLKQF
+205 LENIGRIFKTLVFGTLNLLKKARTELKSFKQTTS
-216 VAHVRNVFKELV
+216 KELFTEV
-228 ESFAEDEDEK
+228 EPSSDRKAPA
-238 RTNSPKEQSP
+238 SQ
-248 MEPEIQIAPKKDPVQ
+248 EPIPEPTPV
-263 VTTQKT
+263 V
-269 VETPIKIAEP
+269 AEP
-279 TKKVVPQVPKQKR
+279 TVSIPPEKKTIPKPKKVLSVKGDG
-292 TSTANPDYELPTIEL
+292 TYELPSLDL
-307 LSDLAQPDRAL
+307 LSEVLVPDRTG
-318 EKEKIKQNQQVLT
+318 EKKKIKQNQVVLT

-396 GIEVPNQNVAAVSFK
+396 GIEVPNQKVATVSFK
-411 ELMNEFRT
+411 ELMAEFRE
-419 TDFAPL
+419 TDFSPL

-430 RDISNGLIT
+430 RDISNGLVT

-465 LTSILMN
+465 LTSLLIN
-472 CEPDQV
+472 CLPEQV

-491 MYHDLPHLM
+491 MYHDLPHLL

-505 EPRKAAVTLDKVVN
+505 EPRKAAVTLEKVVA
-519 KMQQRYEEFART
+519 KMQQRYEIFAQT
-531 GQRNLDG
+531 GQRNLTG
-538 YNKLAQKEP
+538 YNKMAAKDP
-547 QNYEKMPYIV
+547 ANYEQMPYIV

-654 TRVQGAFIPDEDVQN
+654 SRVQGAYIYDEDVQN
-669 VVDFIKEQSEVVY
+669 VVDFIKAQAEVTY
-682 DEELEVSADELTK
+682 DQALEVSESELKTP
-695 DDNGSEDELFD
+695 DDNGTDELFD
-706 QVVEFITREQKCSV
+706 EVVAFITQEQKCST
-720 SLLQRHFRIGYQRA
+720 SLIQRHFRIGYNRA
-734 SRIVEELE
+734 ANLVEELE
-742 NHGFIGPQNGAK
+742 NRGMIGPQAGSK
-754 SRQVYLKA
+754 PRQVYLK
-762 SSDEEDHV
+762 SKKVDD

>member
-1 MWFVKLINLGK
+1 M
-12 EKLYFIV
+12 
-19 GVVLAN
+19 AH
-25 TKRKK
+25 RR
-30 NTRSKKKS
+30 NTRSKPKNNKKK
-38 RTTKQLSLRLYG
+38 RTKNSKDLKLTWRAYG
-50 ALALAFSVIGF
+50 ALALIFAVAIM
-61 LDLGFLGTLFSNMMR
+61 LDLGFLGTLFANMLR
-76 IVVGN
+76 LVVGN
-81 VYQLGLI
+81 TYQLGAVL
-88 GLALVGIYWLL
+88 LGILGSYWLL
-99 FDQRPKLKAN
+99 FDRVFKLRTN
-109 YWLGSILVILGIL
+109 YLVGAIL
-122 LFISAYAFASSEIHS
+122 LYLGVVLWISASTFQNLAIHTDFIEAFFE
-137 DFLTVFFKRA
+137 RA
-147 GNELVSGSLNE
+147 GHDLVSGTLNE
-158 DLAGGFIGVALY
+158 DLAGGIIGVILY
-170 SLSYFLMGQVGSYI
+170 SLTYFLLGQIGSY
-184 LSGVLIF
+184 LLACLLVGAGVLFIC
-191 LGGMLLFQ
+191 Q
-199 ISFATF
+199 ISFSAV
-205 LEKLGQLLKQF
+205 LENIGRIFKTLVFGTLNLLKKARTELKSFKQTTS
-216 VAHVRNVFKELV
+216 KELFTEV
-228 ESFAEDEDEK
+228 EPSSDRKAPVSQE
-238 RTNSPKEQSP
+238 SIP
-248 MEPEIQIAPKKDPVQ
+248 EPTPV
-263 VTTQKT
+263 V
-269 VETPIKIAEP
+269 AEP
-279 TKKVVPQVPKQKR
+279 TVSIPPEKKTIPKPKKVLSVKGDG
-292 TSTANPDYELPTIEL
+292 TYELPSLDL
-307 LSDLAQPDRAL
+307 LSEVLVPDRTG
-318 EKEKIKQNQQVLT
+318 EKKKIKQNQVVLT

-396 GIEVPNQNVAAVSFK
+396 GIEVPNQKVATVSFK
-411 ELMNEFRT
+411 ELMAEFRE
-419 TDFAPL
+419 TDFSPL

-430 RDISNGLIT
+430 RDISNGLVT

-465 LTSILMN
+465 LTSLLMN
-472 CEPDQV
+472 CLPEQV

-491 MYHDLPHLM
+491 MYHDLPHLL

-505 EPRKAAVTLDKVVN
+505 EPRKAAVTLEKVVA
-519 KMQQRYEEFART
+519 KMQQRYEIFAQT
-531 GQRNLDG
+531 GQRNLTG
-538 YNKLAQKEP
+538 YNKMAAKDP
-547 QNYEKMPYIV
+547 ANYEQMPYIV

-654 TRVQGAFIPDEDVQN
+654 SRVQGAYIYDEDVQN
-669 VVDFIKEQSEVVY
+669 VVDFIKAQAEVTY
-682 DEELEVSADELTK
+682 DQALEVSESELKTP
-695 DDNGSEDELFD
+695 DDNGTDELFD
-706 QVVEFITREQKCSV
+706 EVVAFITQEQKCST
-720 SLLQRHFRIGYQRA
+720 SLIQRHFRIGYNRA
-734 SRIVEELE
+734 ANLVEELE
-742 NHGFIGPQNGAK
+742 NRDMIGPQAGSK
-754 SRQVYLKA
+754 PRQVYLK
-762 SSDEEDHV
+762 SKKVDD

>member
-1 MWFVKLINLGK
+1 M
-12 EKLYFIV
+12 
-19 GVVLAN
+19 AH
-25 TKRKK
+25 RR
-30 NTRSKKKS
+30 NTRSKPKNNKKKQ
-38 RTTKQLSLRLYG
+38 TKNSKDLKLTWRAYG
-50 ALALAFSVIGF
+50 ALALIFAVAII
-61 LDLGFLGTLFSNMMR
+61 LDLGFLGTLFANMLR
-76 IVVGN
+76 LVVGN
-81 VYQLGLI
+81 TYQLGAVL
-88 GLALVGIYWLL
+88 LGILGSYWLL
-99 FDQRPKLKAN
+99 FDRVFKLRTN
-109 YWLGSILVILGIL
+109 YLVGAIL
-122 LFISAYAFASSEIHS
+122 LYLGVVLWISASTFQNLAIHTDFIEAFFE
-137 DFLTVFFKRA
+137 RA
-147 GNELVSGSLNE
+147 GHDLVSGTLNE
-158 DLAGGFIGVALY
+158 DLAGGIIGVILY
-170 SLSYFLMGQVGSYI
+170 SLTYFLLGQIGSY
-184 LSGVLIF
+184 LLACLLVGAGVLFIC
-191 LGGMLLFQ
+191 Q
-199 ISFATF
+199 ISFSAV
-205 LEKLGQLLKQF
+205 LENIGRIFKTLAFGTLNLLKKARTELKSFKQTTS
-216 VAHVRNVFKELV
+216 KELFTEV
-228 ESFAEDEDEK
+228 EPSSDRKAPA
-238 RTNSPKEQSP
+238 SQ
-248 MEPEIQIAPKKDPVQ
+248 EPIPEPTPV
-263 VTTQKT
+263 V
-269 VETPIKIAEP
+269 AEP
-279 TKKVVPQVPKQKR
+279 TVSIPPEKKTIPKPKKVLSVKGDG
-292 TSTANPDYELPTIEL
+292 TYELPSLDL
-307 LSDLAQPDRAL
+307 LSEVLVPDRTG
-318 EKEKIKQNQQVLT
+318 EKKKIKQNQVVLT

-396 GIEVPNQNVAAVSFK
+396 GIEVPNQKVATVSFK
-411 ELMNEFRT
+411 ELMAEFRE
-419 TDFAPL
+419 TDFSPL

-430 RDISNGLIT
+430 RDISNGLVT

-465 LTSILMN
+465 LTSLLMN
-472 CEPDQV
+472 CLPEQV

-491 MYHDLPHLM
+491 MYHDLPHLL

-505 EPRKAAVTLDKVVN
+505 EPRKAAVTLEKVVA
-519 KMQQRYEEFART
+519 KMQQRYEIFAQT
-531 GQRNLDG
+531 GQRNLTG
-538 YNKLAQKEP
+538 YNKMAAKDP
-547 QNYEKMPYIV
+547 ANYEQMPYIV

-654 TRVQGAFIPDEDVQN
+654 SRVQGAYIYDEDVQN
-669 VVDFIKEQSEVVY
+669 VVDFIKSQAEVTY
-682 DEELEVSADELTK
+682 DQALEVSESELKTP
-695 DDNGSEDELFD
+695 DDNGTDELFD
-706 QVVEFITREQKCSV
+706 EVVAFITQEQKCST
-720 SLLQRHFRIGYQRA
+720 SLIQRHFRIGYNRA
-734 SRIVEELE
+734 ANLVEELE
-742 NHGFIGPQNGAK
+742 NRGMIGPQAGSK
-754 SRQVYLKA
+754 PRQVYLK
-762 SSDEEDHV
+762 SKKVDD

>member
-1 MWFVKLINLGK
+1 M
-12 EKLYFIV
+12 
-19 GVVLAN
+19 
-25 TKRKK
+25 
-30 NTRSKKKS
+30 
-38 RTTKQLSLRLYG
+38 
-50 ALALAFSVIGF
+50 
-61 LDLGFLGTLFSNMMR
+61 LDLGFLGTLFANMLR
-76 IVVGN
+76 LVVGN
-81 VYQLGLI
+81 TYQLGAVL
-88 GLALVGIYWLL
+88 LGILGSYWLL
-99 FDQRPKLKAN
+99 FDRVFKLRTN
-109 YWLGSILVILGIL
+109 YLVGAIL
-122 LFISAYAFASSEIHS
+122 LYLGVVLWISASTFQNLAIHTDFIEAFFE
-137 DFLTVFFKRA
+137 RA
-147 GNELVSGSLNE
+147 GHDLVSGTLNE
-158 DLAGGFIGVALY
+158 DLAGGIIGVILY
-170 SLSYFLMGQVGSYI
+170 SLTYFLLGQIGSY
-184 LSGVLIF
+184 LLACLLVGAGVLFIC
-191 LGGMLLFQ
+191 Q
-199 ISFATF
+199 ISFSAV
-205 LEKLGQLLKQF
+205 LENIGRIFKTLVFGTLNLLKKARTELKSFKQTTS
-216 VAHVRNVFKELV
+216 KELFTEV
-228 ESFAEDEDEK
+228 EPSSDRKAPA
-238 RTNSPKEQSP
+238 SQ
-248 MEPEIQIAPKKDPVQ
+248 EPIPEPTPV
-263 VTTQKT
+263 V
-269 VETPIKIAEP
+269 AEP
-279 TKKVVPQVPKQKR
+279 TVSIPPEKKTIPKPKKVLSVKGDG
-292 TSTANPDYELPTIEL
+292 TYELPSLDL
-307 LSDLAQPDRAL
+307 LSEVLVPDRTG
-318 EKEKIKQNQQVLT
+318 EKKKIKQNQVVLT

-396 GIEVPNQNVAAVSFK
+396 GIEVPNQKVATVSFK
-411 ELMNEFRT
+411 ELMAEFRE
-419 TDFAPL
+419 TDFSPL

-430 RDISNGLIT
+430 RDISNGLVT

-465 LTSILMN
+465 LTSLLMN
-472 CEPDQV
+472 CLPEQV

-491 MYHDLPHLM
+491 MYHDLPHLL

-505 EPRKAAVTLDKVVN
+505 EPRKAAVTLEKVVA
-519 KMQQRYEEFART
+519 KMQQRYEIFAQT
-531 GQRNLDG
+531 GQRNLTG
-538 YNKLAQKEP
+538 YNKMAAKDP
-547 QNYEKMPYIV
+547 ANYEQMPYIV

-654 TRVQGAFIPDEDVQN
+654 SRVQGAYIYDEDVQN
-669 VVDFIKEQSEVVY
+669 VVDFIKAQAEVTY
-682 DEELEVSADELTK
+682 DQALEVSESELKTP
-695 DDNGSEDELFD
+695 DDNGTDELFD
-706 QVVEFITREQKCSV
+706 EVVAFITQEQKCST
-720 SLLQRHFRIGYQRA
+720 SLIQRHFRIGYNRA
-734 SRIVEELE
+734 ANLVEELE
-742 NHGFIGPQNGAK
+742 NRGMIGPQAGSK
-754 SRQVYLKA
+754 PRQVYLK
-762 SSDEEDHV
+762 SKKVDD

>member
-1 MWFVKLINLGK
+1 M
-12 EKLYFIV
+12 
-19 GVVLAN
+19 AQ
-25 TKRKK
+25 RK
-30 NTRSKKKS
+30 NTRSKPKNNKKKQ
-38 RTTKQLSLRLYG
+38 TKNNASLKLTWRAYG
-50 ALALAFSVIGF
+50 AFALLFAVAIV
-61 LDLGFLGTLFSNMMR
+61 LDLGFLGTLFANMLR
-76 IVVGN
+76 LVVGN
-81 VYQLGLI
+81 TYQLGAVL
-88 GLALVGIYWLL
+88 LGILGSYWLL
-99 FDQRPKLKAN
+99 FDRGFKVKAN
-109 YWLGSILVILGIL
+109 YLVGAIL
-122 LFISAYAFASSEIHS
+122 LYLGVVLWISATTFQNLEIHT
-137 DFLTVFFKRA
+137 DFIEAFFERA
-147 GNELVSGSLNE
+147 GHDLVSGTLNE
-158 DLAGGFIGVALY
+158 DLAGGIIGVILY
-170 SLSYFLMGQVGSYI
+170 SLTYFLLGQIGSYLLACLLAGAGI
-184 LSGVLIF
+184 LFICRISFSAVLENIGRIFKTLGSGVLN
-191 LGGMLLFQ
+191 
-199 ISFATF
+199 
-205 LEKLGQLLKQF
+205 LLKKARAELKSFKQTTS
-216 VAHVRNVFKELV
+216 KELFTEV
-228 ESFAEDEDEK
+228 EP
-238 RTNSPKEQSP
+238 NSDREGLTSQEPIPEQIP
-248 MEPEIQIAPKKDPVQ
+248 VVAEPEVSIPPKK
-263 VTTQKT
+263 
-269 VETPIKIAEP
+269 KIIPKPKKEP
-279 TKKVVPQVPKQKR
+279 SVKGDGT
-292 TSTANPDYELPTIEL
+292 YELPNLDL
-307 LSDLAQPDRAL
+307 LSEVIVPDRTG
-318 EKEKIKQNQQVLT
+318 EKKKIKQNQVVLT

-396 GIEVPNQNVAAVSFK
+396 GIEVPNQKVATVSFK
-411 ELMNEFRT
+411 ELMDEFRE
-419 TDFAPL
+419 TDFSPL

-430 RDISNGLIT
+430 RDISNGLVT

-465 LTSILMN
+465 LTSLLMN
-472 CEPDQV
+472 CLPEQV

-491 MYHDLPHLM
+491 MYHDLPHLL

-505 EPRKAAVTLDKVVN
+505 EPRKAAVTLEKVVA
-519 KMQQRYEEFART
+519 KMQQRYEIFAQT
-531 GQRNLDG
+531 GQRNLTG
-538 YNKLAQKEP
+538 YNKMATKDP
-547 QNYEKMPYIV
+547 ANYEQMPYIV

-654 TRVQGAFIPDEDVQN
+654 SRVQGAYIYDEDVQN
-669 VVDFIKEQSEVVY
+669 VVDFIKAQAEVTY
-682 DEELEVSADELTK
+682 DQALEVSESELKTP
-695 DDNGSEDELFD
+695 DNNGTDELFD
-706 QVVEFITREQKCSV
+706 EVVAFITQEQKCST
-720 SLLQRHFRIGYQRA
+720 SLIQRHFRIGYNRA
-734 SRIVEELE
+734 ANLVEELE
-742 NHGFIGPQNGAK
+742 NRGMIGPQAGSK
-754 SRQVYLKA
+754 PRQVYLK
-762 SSDEEDHV
+762 SKKVDD

>member
-1 MWFVKLINLGK
+1 MSGIYSDSKRNRGVNL
-12 EKLYFIV
+12 
-19 GVVLAN
+19 AH
-25 TKRKK
+25 RR
-30 NTRSKKKS
+30 NTRSKPKNNKKKQ
-38 RTTKQLSLRLYG
+38 TKNSKDLKLTWRAYG
-50 ALALAFSVIGF
+50 ALAVIF
-61 LDLGFLGTLFSNMMR
+61 AVAIILDLGFLGTLFANMLR
-76 IVVGN
+76 LVVGN
-81 VYQLGLI
+81 TYQLGAVL
-88 GLALVGIYWLL
+88 LGILGSYWLL
-99 FDQRPKLKAN
+99 FDRVFKIKAN
-109 YWLGSILVILGIL
+109 YLLGAIVLYLGVVL
-122 LFISAYAFASSEIHS
+122 WISASTFQNLAIHTDFIEAFFERVGH
-137 DFLTVFFKRA
+137 D
-147 GNELVSGSLNE
+147 LVSGTLNE
-158 DLAGGFIGVALY
+158 DLAGGIIGVILY
-170 SLSYFLMGQVGSYI
+170 SLTYFLLGQIGSY
-184 LSGVLIF
+184 LLACLLVGAGVLFIC
-191 LGGMLLFQ
+191 Q
-199 ISFATF
+199 ISFSAV
-205 LEKLGQLLKQF
+205 LENIGRIFKTLVFGTLNLLKKARTELKSFKQTTS
-216 VAHVRNVFKELV
+216 KELFTEV
-228 ESFAEDEDEK
+228 EPSSDRKAPA
-238 RTNSPKEQSP
+238 SQ
-248 MEPEIQIAPKKDPVQ
+248 EPIPEPTPV
-263 VTTQKT
+263 V
-269 VETPIKIAEP
+269 AEP
-279 TKKVVPQVPKQKR
+279 TVSIPPEKKTIPKPKKVLSVKGDG
-292 TSTANPDYELPTIEL
+292 TYELPSLDL
-307 LSDLAQPDRAL
+307 LSEVLVPDRTG
-318 EKEKIKQNQQVLT
+318 EKKKIKQNQVVLT

-396 GIEVPNQNVAAVSFK
+396 GIEVPNQKVATVSFK
-411 ELMNEFRT
+411 ELMAEFRE
-419 TDFAPL
+419 TDFSPL

-430 RDISNGLIT
+430 RDISNGLVT

-465 LTSILMN
+465 LTSLLMN
-472 CEPDQV
+472 CLPEQV

-491 MYHDLPHLM
+491 MYHDLPHLL

-505 EPRKAAVTLDKVVN
+505 EPRKAAVTLEKVVA
-519 KMQQRYEEFART
+519 KMQQRYEIFAQT
-531 GQRNLDG
+531 GQRNLTG
-538 YNKLAQKEP
+538 YNKMAAKDP
-547 QNYEKMPYIV
+547 ANYEQMPYIV

-654 TRVQGAFIPDEDVQN
+654 SRVQGAYIYDEDVQN
-669 VVDFIKEQSEVVY
+669 VVDFIKAQAEVTY
-682 DEELEVSADELTK
+682 DQALEVSESELKTP
-695 DDNGSEDELFD
+695 DDNGTDELFD
-706 QVVEFITREQKCSV
+706 EVVAFITQEQKCST
-720 SLLQRHFRIGYQRA
+720 SLIQRHFRIGYNRA
-734 SRIVEELE
+734 ANLVEELE
-742 NHGFIGPQNGAK
+742 NRGMIGPQAGSK
-754 SRQVYLKA
+754 PRQVYLK
-762 SSDEEDHV
+762 SKKVDD

>member
-1 MWFVKLINLGK
+1 M
-12 EKLYFIV
+12 
-19 GVVLAN
+19 AH
-25 TKRKK
+25 RR
-30 NTRSKKKS
+30 NTRSKPKNNKKKQ
-38 RTTKQLSLRLYG
+38 TKNSKDLKLTWRAYG
-50 ALALAFSVIGF
+50 ALALIFAVAII
-61 LDLGFLGTLFSNMMR
+61 LDLGFLGTLFANMLR
-76 IVVGN
+76 LVVGN
-81 VYQLGLI
+81 TYQLGAVL
-88 GLALVGIYWLL
+88 LGILGSYWLL
-99 FDQRPKLKAN
+99 FDRVFKLRTN
-109 YWLGSILVILGIL
+109 YLVGAIL
-122 LFISAYAFASSEIHS
+122 LYLGVVLWISASTFQNLAIHTDFIEAFFE
-137 DFLTVFFKRA
+137 RA
-147 GNELVSGSLNE
+147 GHDLVSGTLNE
-158 DLAGGFIGVALY
+158 DLAGGIIGVLLY
-170 SLSYFLMGQVGSYI
+170 SLTYFLLGQIGSYLLACLLVGAGI
-184 LSGVLIF
+184 LFIC
-191 LGGMLLFQ
+191 Q
-199 ISFATF
+199 ISFSAV
-205 LEKLGQLLKQF
+205 LENIGRIFKTLVFGTLNLLKKARTELKSFKQTTS
-216 VAHVRNVFKELV
+216 KELFTEV
-228 ESFAEDEDEK
+228 EPSSDRKAPA
-238 RTNSPKEQSP
+238 SQ
-248 MEPEIQIAPKKDPVQ
+248 EPIPEPTPV
-263 VTTQKT
+263 V
-269 VETPIKIAEP
+269 AEP
-279 TKKVVPQVPKQKR
+279 TVSIPPEKKTIPKPKKVLSVKGDG
-292 TSTANPDYELPTIEL
+292 TYELPSLDL
-307 LSDLAQPDRAL
+307 LSEVLVPDRTG
-318 EKEKIKQNQQVLT
+318 EKKKIKQNQVVLT

-396 GIEVPNQNVAAVSFK
+396 GIEVPNQKVATVSFK
-411 ELMNEFRT
+411 ELMAEFRE
-419 TDFAPL
+419 TDFSPL

-430 RDISNGLIT
+430 RDISNGLVT

-465 LTSILMN
+465 LTSLLMN
-472 CEPDQV
+472 CLPEQV

-491 MYHDLPHLM
+491 MYHDLPHLL

-505 EPRKAAVTLDKVVN
+505 EPRKAAVTLEKVVA
-519 KMQQRYEEFART
+519 KMQQRYEIFAQT
-531 GQRNLDG
+531 GQRNLTG
-538 YNKLAQKEP
+538 YNKMAAKDP
-547 QNYEKMPYIV
+547 ANYEQMPYIV

-654 TRVQGAFIPDEDVQN
+654 SRVQGAYIYDEDVQN
-669 VVDFIKEQSEVVY
+669 VVDFIKSQAEVTY
-682 DEELEVSADELTK
+682 DQALEVSESELKTP
-695 DDNGSEDELFD
+695 DDNGTDELFD
-706 QVVEFITREQKCSV
+706 EVVAFITQEQKCST
-720 SLLQRHFRIGYQRA
+720 SLIQRHFRIGYNRA
-734 SRIVEELE
+734 ANLVEELE
-742 NHGFIGPQNGAK
+742 NRGMIGPQAGSK
-754 SRQVYLKA
+754 PRQVYLK
-762 SSDEEDHV
+762 SKKVDD

>member
-1 MWFVKLINLGK
+1 MLTKK
-12 EKLYFIV
+12 K
-19 GVVLAN
+19 
-25 TKRKK
+25 TKRTPQTKK
-30 NTRSKKKS
+30 RSSKK
-38 RTTKQLSLRLYG
+38 RKQFKMTWRATGLLVGLGAILSL
-50 ALALAFSVIGF
+50 F
-61 LDLGFLGTLFSNMMR
+61 DLGFLGGLFSNLLR
-76 IVVGN
+76 LVVGN
-81 VYQLGLI
+81 TYQFGALLLG
-88 GLALVGIYWLL
+88 ALGCYWLL
-99 FDQRPKLKAN
+99 FDRQPKLRAS
-109 YWLGSILVILGIL
+109 YLVGGALLYLGVL
-122 LFISAYAFASSEIHS
+122 LWISATSFQKLAIHTGFSGAFFE
-137 DFLTVFFKRA
+137 RA
-147 GNELVSGSLNE
+147 GHDLVAGTLNE
-158 DLAGGFIGVALY
+158 DLAGGIIGVVSY
-170 SLSYFLMGQVGSYI
+170 SLTYFLTGQIGSYLIAFI
-184 LSGVLIF
+184 LCG
-191 LGGMLLFQ
+191 LGLLFICQ
-199 ISFATF
+199 ISFGTIV
-205 LEKLGQLLKQF
+205 ENLGQLLKTIGTKLKN
-216 VAHVRNVFKELV
+216 VAQRAYAELV
-228 ESFAEDEDEK
+228 QTKKEPAPPLVKEP
-238 RTNSPKEQSP
+238 TVGAKEQSNISDP
-248 MEPEIQIAPKKDPVQ
+248 VTPEIPEIPISAKMPVTQPASPAPKKKRKVGDLNYELPSLELLREAPLPDQ
-263 VTTQKT
+263 SGEKQ
-269 VETPIKIAEP
+269 KIAEN
-279 TKKVVPQVPKQKR
+279 QV
-292 TSTANPDYELPTIEL
+292 
-307 LSDLAQPDRAL
+307 
-318 EKEKIKQNQQVLT
+318 VLT

-396 GIEVPNQNVAAVSFK
+396 GIEVPNQTVAMVSFK
-411 ELMNEFRT
+411 ELMQEFSQGEHE
-419 TDFAPL
+419 PL

-465 LTSILMN
+465 LTSLLLN
-472 CEPDQV
+472 CAPTDV

-505 EPRKAAVTLDKVVN
+505 EPRKAAVTLDKVVQ
-519 KMQQRYEEFART
+519 KMQQRYEEFAQT
-531 GQRNLDG
+531 GQRNITG
-538 YNKLAQKEP
+538 YNKLATTDPSK
-547 QNYEKMPYIV
+547 YEKMPYIV
-557 VVVDELADLMMTTG
+557 VIVDELADLMMTTG
-571 NEVEAA
+571 NEVEAS

-654 TRVQGAFIPDEDVQN
+654 SRVQGAYVYDEDVQN
-669 VVDFIKEQSEVVY
+669 VVDFIKQQANVVY
-682 DEELEVSADELTK
+682 DEEMEVSESELNVDETS
-695 DDNGSEDELFD
+695 DQDALFD
-706 QVVEFITREQKCSV
+706 EVVAFITHEQKCSI
-720 SLLQRHFRIGYQRA
+720 SLLQRNFKIGYNRA
-734 SRIVEELE
+734 ARLVDELE
-742 NHGFIGPQNGAK
+742 NRGMIGPQIGSK
-754 SRQVYLKA
+754 PRQVYVRPPK
-762 SSDEEDHV
+762 EEM

>member
-1 MWFVKLINLGK
+1 M
-12 EKLYFIV
+12 
-19 GVVLAN
+19 AH
-25 TKRKK
+25 RR
-30 NTRSKKKS
+30 NTRSKPKNNKKKQ
-38 RTTKQLSLRLYG
+38 TKNSKDLKLTWRAYG
-50 ALALAFSVIGF
+50 ALALTFAVAII
-61 LDLGFLGTLFSNMMR
+61 LDLGFLGTLFANMLR
-76 IVVGN
+76 LVVGN
-81 VYQLGLI
+81 TYQLGAVL
-88 GLALVGIYWLL
+88 LGILGSYWLL
-99 FDQRPKLKAN
+99 FDRVFKLRTN
-109 YWLGSILVILGIL
+109 YLVGAIL
-122 LFISAYAFASSEIHS
+122 LYLGVVLWISASTFQNLAIHTDFIEAFFE
-137 DFLTVFFKRA
+137 RA
-147 GNELVSGSLNE
+147 GHDLVSGTLNE
-158 DLAGGFIGVALY
+158 DLAGGIIGVILY
-170 SLSYFLMGQVGSYI
+170 SLTYFLLGQIGSY
-184 LSGVLIF
+184 LLACLLVGAGVLFIC
-191 LGGMLLFQ
+191 Q
-199 ISFATF
+199 ISFSAV
-205 LEKLGQLLKQF
+205 LENIGRIFKTLVFGTLNLLKKARTELKSFKQTTS
-216 VAHVRNVFKELV
+216 KELFTEV
-228 ESFAEDEDEK
+228 EPSSDRKAPA
-238 RTNSPKEQSP
+238 SQ
-248 MEPEIQIAPKKDPVQ
+248 EPIPEPTPV
-263 VTTQKT
+263 V
-269 VETPIKIAEP
+269 AEP
-279 TKKVVPQVPKQKR
+279 TVSIPPEKKTSPKPKKVLSVKGDG
-292 TSTANPDYELPTIEL
+292 TYELPSLDL
-307 LSDLAQPDRAL
+307 LSEVLVPDRTG
-318 EKEKIKQNQQVLT
+318 EKKKIKQNQVVLT

-396 GIEVPNQNVAAVSFK
+396 GIEVPNQKVATVSFK
-411 ELMNEFRT
+411 ELMAEFRE
-419 TDFAPL
+419 TDFSPL

-430 RDISNGLIT
+430 RDISNGLVT

-465 LTSILMN
+465 LTSLLMN
-472 CEPDQV
+472 CLPEQV

-491 MYHDLPHLM
+491 MYHDLPHLL

-505 EPRKAAVTLDKVVN
+505 EPRKAAVTLEKVVA
-519 KMQQRYEEFART
+519 KMQQRYEIFAQT
-531 GQRNLDG
+531 GQRNLTG
-538 YNKLAQKEP
+538 YNKMAAKDP
-547 QNYEKMPYIV
+547 ANYEQMPYIV

-654 TRVQGAFIPDEDVQN
+654 SRVQGAYIYDEDVQN
-669 VVDFIKEQSEVVY
+669 VVDFIKAQAEVTY
-682 DEELEVSADELTK
+682 DQALEVSESELKTP
-695 DDNGSEDELFD
+695 DDNGTDELFD
-706 QVVEFITREQKCSV
+706 EVVAFITQEQKCST
-720 SLLQRHFRIGYQRA
+720 SLVQRHFRIGYNRA
-734 SRIVEELE
+734 ANLVEELE
-742 NHGFIGPQNGAK
+742 NRGMIGPQAGSK
-754 SRQVYLKA
+754 PRQVYLK
-762 SSDEEDHV
+762 SKKVDD

>member
-1 MWFVKLINLGK
+1 M
-12 EKLYFIV
+12 
-19 GVVLAN
+19 AQ
-25 TKRKK
+25 RK
-30 NTRSKKKS
+30 NTRSKTKNNKKK
-38 RTTKQLSLRLYG
+38 RTKNNTGLKLTWRAYG
-50 ALALAFSVIGF
+50 AFALIFAVAII
-61 LDLGFLGTLFSNMMR
+61 LDLGFLGTLFANMLR
-76 IVVGN
+76 LVVGN
-81 VYQLGLI
+81 TYQLGAVL
-88 GLALVGIYWLL
+88 LGILGSYWLL
-99 FDQRPKLKAN
+99 FDRAFKLKAN
-109 YWLGSILVILGIL
+109 YLVGAILLYLGIVL
-122 LFISAYAFASSEIHS
+122 WISATTFQNLEIHT
-137 DFLTVFFKRA
+137 DFIEAFFERA
-147 GNELVSGSLNE
+147 GHDLVSGTLNE
-158 DLAGGFIGVALY
+158 DLAGGIIGVILY
-170 SLSYFLMGQVGSYI
+170 SLMYFLLGQIGSYLLACLLVGAGI
-184 LSGVLIF
+184 LFIC
-191 LGGMLLFQ
+191 Q
-199 ISFATF
+199 ISFSAV
-205 LEKLGQLLKQF
+205 LENIGRIFKTLGFGTLNLLKKARTELKSFKQTSSRELF
-216 VAHVRNVFKELV
+216 TEVEPSSDKKSPTSQEPIPESIPVVAEPAVSIPPKKKIIPKPKKEL
-228 ESFAEDEDEK
+228 
-238 RTNSPKEQSP
+238 
-248 MEPEIQIAPKKDPVQ
+248 PVKSDG
-263 VTTQKT
+263 T
-269 VETPIKIAEP
+269 
-279 TKKVVPQVPKQKR
+279 
-292 TSTANPDYELPTIEL
+292 YELPSLDL
-307 LSDLAQPDRAL
+307 LSEVLVPDRTG
-318 EKEKIKQNQQVLT
+318 EKKKIKQNQVVLT

-396 GIEVPNQNVAAVSFK
+396 GIEVPNQKVATVSFK
-411 ELMNEFRT
+411 ELMAEFRE
-419 TDFAPL
+419 TDFSPL

-430 RDISNGLIT
+430 RDISNGLVT

-465 LTSILMN
+465 LTSLLMN
-472 CEPDQV
+472 CLPEQV

-491 MYHDLPHLM
+491 MYHDLPHLL

-505 EPRKAAVTLDKVVN
+505 EPRKAAVTLEKVVV
-519 KMQQRYEEFART
+519 KMQQRYEIFAQT
-531 GQRNLDG
+531 GQRNLTG
-538 YNKLAQKEP
+538 YNKMATKDP
-547 QNYEKMPYIV
+547 DNYEQMPYIV

-654 TRVQGAFIPDEDVQN
+654 SRVQGAYIYDEDVQN
-669 VVDFIKEQSEVVY
+669 VVDFIKAQAEVTY
-682 DEELEVSADELTK
+682 DQALEVSESELKTP
-695 DDNGSEDELFD
+695 DDNGTDELFD
-706 QVVEFITREQKCSV
+706 EVVAFITQEQKCST
-720 SLLQRHFRIGYQRA
+720 SLIQRHFRIGYNRA
-734 SRIVEELE
+734 ANLVEELE
-742 NHGFIGPQNGAK
+742 NRGMIGPQAGSK
-754 SRQVYLKA
+754 PRQVYLK
-762 SSDEEDHV
+762 SKKVDN

>member
-1 MWFVKLINLGK
+1 MALI
-12 EKLYFIV
+12 FAVAI
-19 GVVLAN
+19 
-25 TKRKK
+25 
-30 NTRSKKKS
+30 
-38 RTTKQLSLRLYG
+38 
-50 ALALAFSVIGF
+50 I
-61 LDLGFLGTLFSNMMR
+61 LDLGFLGTLFANMLR
-76 IVVGN
+76 LVVGN
-81 VYQLGLI
+81 TYQLGAVL
-88 GLALVGIYWLL
+88 LGILGSYWLL
-99 FDQRPKLKAN
+99 FDRVFKLRTN
-109 YWLGSILVILGIL
+109 YLVGAIL
-122 LFISAYAFASSEIHS
+122 LYLGVVLWISASTFQNLAIHTDFIEAFFE
-137 DFLTVFFKRA
+137 RA
-147 GNELVSGSLNE
+147 GHDLVSGTLNE
-158 DLAGGFIGVALY
+158 DLAGGIIGVILY
-170 SLSYFLMGQVGSYI
+170 SLTYFLLGQIGSY
-184 LSGVLIF
+184 LLACLLVGAGVLFIC
-191 LGGMLLFQ
+191 Q
-199 ISFATF
+199 ISFSAV
-205 LEKLGQLLKQF
+205 LENIGRIFKTLVFGTLNLLKKARTELKSFKQTTS
-216 VAHVRNVFKELV
+216 KELFTEV
-228 ESFAEDEDEK
+228 EPSSDRKAPA
-238 RTNSPKEQSP
+238 SQ
-248 MEPEIQIAPKKDPVQ
+248 EPIPEPTPV
-263 VTTQKT
+263 V
-269 VETPIKIAEP
+269 AEP
-279 TKKVVPQVPKQKR
+279 TVSIPPEKKTSPKPKKVLSVKGDG
-292 TSTANPDYELPTIEL
+292 TYELPSLDL
-307 LSDLAQPDRAL
+307 LSEVLVPDRTG
-318 EKEKIKQNQQVLT
+318 EKKKIKQNQVVLT

-396 GIEVPNQNVAAVSFK
+396 GIEVPNQKVATVSFK
-411 ELMNEFRT
+411 ELMAEFRE
-419 TDFAPL
+419 TDFSPL

-430 RDISNGLIT
+430 RDISNGLVT

-465 LTSILMN
+465 LTSLLMN
-472 CEPDQV
+472 CLPEQV

-491 MYHDLPHLM
+491 MYHDLPHLL

-505 EPRKAAVTLDKVVN
+505 EPRKAAVTLEKVVA
-519 KMQQRYEEFART
+519 KMQQRYEIFAQT
-531 GQRNLDG
+531 GQRNLTG
-538 YNKLAQKEP
+538 YNKMAAKDP
-547 QNYEKMPYIV
+547 ANYEQMPYIV

-654 TRVQGAFIPDEDVQN
+654 SRVQGAYIYDEDVQN
-669 VVDFIKEQSEVVY
+669 VVDFIKAQAEVTY
-682 DEELEVSADELTK
+682 DQALEVSESELKTP
-695 DDNGSEDELFD
+695 DDNGTDELFD
-706 QVVEFITREQKCSV
+706 EVVAFITQEQKCST
-720 SLLQRHFRIGYQRA
+720 SLVQRHFRIGYNRA
-734 SRIVEELE
+734 ANLVEELE
-742 NHGFIGPQNGAK
+742 NRGMIGPQAGSK
-754 SRQVYLKA
+754 PRQVYLK
-762 SSDEEDHV
+762 SKKVDD

>member
-1 MWFVKLINLGK
+1 MFDRVFKLRTNYLVGAIL
-12 EKLYFIV
+12 LYL
-19 GVVLAN
+19 GVVL
-25 TKRKK
+25 
-30 NTRSKKKS
+30 
-38 RTTKQLSLRLYG
+38 
-50 ALALAFSVIGF
+50 
-61 LDLGFLGTLFSNMMR
+61 
-76 IVVGN
+76 
-81 VYQLGLI
+81 
-88 GLALVGIYWLL
+88 W
-99 FDQRPKLKAN
+99 
-109 YWLGSILVILGIL
+109 
-122 LFISAYAFASSEIHS
+122 ISASTFQNLAIHTDFIEAFFE
-137 DFLTVFFKRA
+137 RA
-147 GNELVSGSLNE
+147 GHDLVSGTLNE
-158 DLAGGFIGVALY
+158 DLAGGIIGVILY
-170 SLSYFLMGQVGSYI
+170 SLTYFLLGQIGSY
-184 LSGVLIF
+184 LLACLLVGAGVLFIC
-191 LGGMLLFQ
+191 Q
-199 ISFATF
+199 ISFSAV
-205 LEKLGQLLKQF
+205 LENIGRIFKTLVFGTLNLLKKARTELKSFKQTTS
-216 VAHVRNVFKELV
+216 KELFTEV
-228 ESFAEDEDEK
+228 EPSSDRKAPA
-238 RTNSPKEQSP
+238 SQ
-248 MEPEIQIAPKKDPVQ
+248 EPIPEPTPV
-263 VTTQKT
+263 V
-269 VETPIKIAEP
+269 AEP
-279 TKKVVPQVPKQKR
+279 TVSIPPEKKTSPKPKKVLSVKGDG
-292 TSTANPDYELPTIEL
+292 TYELPSLDL
-307 LSDLAQPDRAL
+307 LSEVLVPDRTG
-318 EKEKIKQNQQVLT
+318 EKKKIKQNQVVLT

-396 GIEVPNQNVAAVSFK
+396 GIEVPNQKVATVSFK
-411 ELMNEFRT
+411 ELMAEFRE
-419 TDFAPL
+419 TDFSPL

-430 RDISNGLIT
+430 RDISNGLVT

-465 LTSILMN
+465 LTSLLMN
-472 CEPDQV
+472 CLPEQV

-491 MYHDLPHLM
+491 MYHDLPHLL

-505 EPRKAAVTLDKVVN
+505 EPRKAAVTLEKVVA
-519 KMQQRYEEFART
+519 KMQQRYEIFAQT
-531 GQRNLDG
+531 GQRNLTG
-538 YNKLAQKEP
+538 YNKMAAKDP
-547 QNYEKMPYIV
+547 ANYEQMPYIV

-615 MAFAVSS
+615 IAFAVSS

-654 TRVQGAFIPDEDVQN
+654 SRVQGAYIYDEDVQN
-669 VVDFIKEQSEVVY
+669 VVDFIKAQAEVTY
-682 DEELEVSADELTK
+682 DQALEVSESELKTP
-695 DDNGSEDELFD
+695 DDNGTDELFD
-706 QVVEFITREQKCSV
+706 EVVAFITQEQKCST
-720 SLLQRHFRIGYQRA
+720 SLVQRHFRIGYNRA
-734 SRIVEELE
+734 ANLVEELE
-742 NHGFIGPQNGAK
+742 NRGMIGPQAGSK
-754 SRQVYLKA
+754 PRQVYLK
-762 SSDEEDHV
+762 SKKVDD

>member
-1 MWFVKLINLGK
+1 MD
-12 EKLYFIV
+12 FI
-19 GVVLAN
+19 
-25 TKRKK
+25 
-30 NTRSKKKS
+30 
-38 RTTKQLSLRLYG
+38 YG
-50 ALALAFSVIGF
+50 ALALIFAVAII
-61 LDLGFLGTLFSNMMR
+61 LDLGFLGTLFANMLR
-76 IVVGN
+76 LVVGN
-81 VYQLGLI
+81 TYQLGAVL
-88 GLALVGIYWLL
+88 LGILGSYWLL
-99 FDQRPKLKAN
+99 FDRVFKLRTN
-109 YWLGSILVILGIL
+109 YLVGAIL
-122 LFISAYAFASSEIHS
+122 LYLGVVLWISASTFQNLAIHTDFIEAFFE
-137 DFLTVFFKRA
+137 RA
-147 GNELVSGSLNE
+147 GHDLVSGTLNE
-158 DLAGGFIGVALY
+158 DLAGGIIGVILY
-170 SLSYFLMGQVGSYI
+170 SLTYFLLGQIGSY
-184 LSGVLIF
+184 LLACLLVGAGVLFIC
-191 LGGMLLFQ
+191 Q
-199 ISFATF
+199 ISFSAV
-205 LEKLGQLLKQF
+205 LENIGRIFKTLVFGTLNLLKKARTELKSFKQTTS
-216 VAHVRNVFKELV
+216 KELFTEV
-228 ESFAEDEDEK
+228 EPSSDRKAPA
-238 RTNSPKEQSP
+238 SQ
-248 MEPEIQIAPKKDPVQ
+248 EPIPEPTPV
-263 VTTQKT
+263 V
-269 VETPIKIAEP
+269 AEP
-279 TKKVVPQVPKQKR
+279 TVSIPPEKKTSPKPKKVLSVKGDG
-292 TSTANPDYELPTIEL
+292 TYELPSLDL
-307 LSDLAQPDRAL
+307 LSEVLVPDRTG
-318 EKEKIKQNQQVLT
+318 EKKKIKQNQVVLT

-396 GIEVPNQNVAAVSFK
+396 GIEVPNQKVATVSFK
-411 ELMNEFRT
+411 ELMAEFRE
-419 TDFAPL
+419 TDFSPL

-430 RDISNGLIT
+430 RDISNGLVT

-465 LTSILMN
+465 LTSLLMN
-472 CEPDQV
+472 CLPEQV

-491 MYHDLPHLM
+491 MYHDLPHLL

-505 EPRKAAVTLDKVVN
+505 EPRKAAVTLEKVVA
-519 KMQQRYEEFART
+519 KMQQRYEIFAQT
-531 GQRNLDG
+531 GQRNLTG
-538 YNKLAQKEP
+538 YNKMAAKDP
-547 QNYEKMPYIV
+547 ANYEQMPYIV

-654 TRVQGAFIPDEDVQN
+654 SRVQGAYIYDEDVQN
-669 VVDFIKEQSEVVY
+669 VVDFIKAQAEVTY
-682 DEELEVSADELTK
+682 DQALEVSESELKTP
-695 DDNGSEDELFD
+695 DDNGTDELFD
-706 QVVEFITREQKCSV
+706 EVVAFITQEQKCST
-720 SLLQRHFRIGYQRA
+720 SLVQRHFRIGYNRA
-734 SRIVEELE
+734 ANLVEELE
-742 NHGFIGPQNGAK
+742 NRGMIGPQAGSK
-754 SRQVYLKA
+754 PRQVYLK
-762 SSDEEDHV
+762 SKKVDD

>member
-1 MWFVKLINLGK
+1 MAQQKK
-12 EKLYFIV
+12 
-19 GVVLAN
+19 
-25 TKRKK
+25 TRKK
-30 NTRSKKKS
+30 KTSPQKRGKRSKPSFKM
-38 RTTKQLSLRLYG
+38 TWRLYG
-50 ALALAFSVIGF
+50 AGTIASAGLALFE
-61 LDLGFLGTLFSNMMR
+61 LGFLGTLFSNMIR
-76 IVVGN
+76 LVVGN
-81 VYQLGLI
+81 TYQLGAILLLI
-88 GLALVGIYWLL
+88 LGSYGLL
-99 FDQRPKLKAN
+99 FDKRPKLKAN
-109 YWLGSILVILGIL
+109 YILGGIL
-122 LFISAYAFASSEIHS
+122 LYLGIVLFVSAYSFQELAIHT
-137 DFLTVFFKRA
+137 DFLNAFLERA
-147 GNELVSGSLNE
+147 GHDLVAGTLNE
-158 DLAGGFIGVALY
+158 DLAGGIVGVLLY
-170 SLSYFLMGQVGSYI
+170 SLTYFLVGQLGSY
-184 LSGVLIF
+184 LLAVLLLGAGVLFIC
-191 LGGMLLFQ
+191 Q
-199 ISFATF
+199 ISFGTV
-205 LEKLGQLLKQF
+205 LENLGRALKALVIGSQNLIKQAHSELGKLREDASKALI
-216 VAHVRNVFKELV
+216 N
-228 ESFAEDEDEK
+228 EDEIESAPKEEKISDEK
-238 RTNSPKEQSP
+238 VVYDQFEPAASV
-248 MEPEIQIAPKKDPVQ
+248 PEITMPAEKPKTKPERPAKR
-263 VTTQKT
+263 KT
-269 VETPIKIAEP
+269 RPAFNSEA
-279 TKKVVPQVPKQKR
+279 
-292 TSTANPDYELPTIEL
+292 YELPQLDL
-307 LSDLAQPDRAL
+307 LSETPVPDRSV
-318 EKEKIKQNQQVLT
+318 EKKKIKQNQAVLT

-336 FGVQA
+336 FGVEA

-346 ILGPAVTKYELHPAI
+346 ILGPAVTKYELHPAV

-396 GIEVPNQNVAAVSFK
+396 GIEVPNQNVAMVSFK
-411 ELMNEFRT
+411 ELMAEFQA

-465 LTSILMN
+465 LTSLLMN
-472 CEPDQV
+472 CPPEQV

-491 MYHDLPHLM
+491 MYHDLPHLL

-505 EPRKAAVTLDKVVN
+505 EPRKAAVTLEKVVA

-538 YNKLAQKEP
+538 YNKFAAKDP
-547 QNYEKMPYIV
+547 ANYEQMPYIV

-654 TRVQGAFIPDEDVQN
+654 SRVQGAYIYDEDVQN
-669 VVDFIKEQSEVVY
+669 VVDFIKAQAEVTY
-682 DEELEVSADELTK
+682 DQALEVSESELK
-695 DDNGSEDELFD
+695 APDGNGTDELFD
-706 QVVEFITREQKCSV
+706 EVVAFITQEQKCST
-720 SLLQRHFRIGYQRA
+720 SLIQRHFRIGYNRA
-734 SRIVEELE
+734 ANLVEELE
-742 NHGFIGPQNGAK
+742 NRGMIGPQAGSK
-754 SRQVYLKA
+754 PRQVYLK
-762 SSDEEDHV
+762 SKKVDN

>member
-1 MWFVKLINLGK
+1 M
-12 EKLYFIV
+12 
-19 GVVLAN
+19 AH
-25 TKRKK
+25 RR
-30 NTRSKKKS
+30 NTRSKPKNNKKKQ
-38 RTTKQLSLRLYG
+38 TKNSKDLKLTWRAYG
-50 ALALAFSVIGF
+50 ALALIFAVAII
-61 LDLGFLGTLFSNMMR
+61 LDLGFLGTLFANMLR
-76 IVVGN
+76 LVVGN
-81 VYQLGLI
+81 TYQLGAVL
-88 GLALVGIYWLL
+88 LGILGSYWLL
-99 FDQRPKLKAN
+99 FDRVFKLRTN
-109 YWLGSILVILGIL
+109 YLVGAIL
-122 LFISAYAFASSEIHS
+122 LYLGVVLWISASTFQNLAIHTDFIEAFFE
-137 DFLTVFFKRA
+137 RA
-147 GNELVSGSLNE
+147 GHDLVSGTLNE
-158 DLAGGFIGVALY
+158 DLAGGIIGVILY
-170 SLSYFLMGQVGSYI
+170 SLTYFLLGQIGSYLLACLLVGAGI
-184 LSGVLIF
+184 LFIC
-191 LGGMLLFQ
+191 Q
-199 ISFATF
+199 ISFSAV
-205 LEKLGQLLKQF
+205 LENIGRIFKTLVFGTLNLLKKARTELKSFKQTTS
-216 VAHVRNVFKELV
+216 KELFTEV
-228 ESFAEDEDEK
+228 EPSSDRKAPA
-238 RTNSPKEQSP
+238 SQ
-248 MEPEIQIAPKKDPVQ
+248 EPIPEPTPV
-263 VTTQKT
+263 V
-269 VETPIKIAEP
+269 AEP
-279 TKKVVPQVPKQKR
+279 TVSIPPEKKTIPKPKKVLSVKGDG
-292 TSTANPDYELPTIEL
+292 TYELPSLDL
-307 LSDLAQPDRAL
+307 LSEVLVPDRTG
-318 EKEKIKQNQQVLT
+318 EKKKIKQNQVVLT

-396 GIEVPNQNVAAVSFK
+396 GIEVPNQKVATVSFK
-411 ELMNEFRT
+411 ELMAEFRE
-419 TDFAPL
+419 TDFSPL

-430 RDISNGLIT
+430 RDISNGLVT

-465 LTSILMN
+465 LTSLLMN
-472 CEPDQV
+472 CLPEQV
-478 KLVLIDPKKVELG
+478 KLVLIDPKIVELG
-491 MYHDLPHLM
+491 MYHDLPHLL

-505 EPRKAAVTLDKVVN
+505 EPRKAAVTLEKVVA
-519 KMQQRYEEFART
+519 KMQQRYEIFAQT
-531 GQRNLDG
+531 GQRNLTG
-538 YNKLAQKEP
+538 YNKMAAKDP
-547 QNYEKMPYIV
+547 ANYEQMPYIV

-654 TRVQGAFIPDEDVQN
+654 SRVQGAYIYDEDVQN
-669 VVDFIKEQSEVVY
+669 VVDFIKSQAEVTY
-682 DEELEVSADELTK
+682 DQALEVSESELKTP
-695 DDNGSEDELFD
+695 DDNGTDELFD
-706 QVVEFITREQKCSV
+706 EVVAFITQEQKCST
-720 SLLQRHFRIGYQRA
+720 SLIQRHFRIGYNRA
-734 SRIVEELE
+734 ANLVEELE
-742 NHGFIGPQNGAK
+742 NRGMIGPQAGSK
-754 SRQVYLKA
+754 PRQVYLK
-762 SSDEEDHV
+762 SKKVDD

>member
-1 MWFVKLINLGK
+1 M
-12 EKLYFIV
+12 
-19 GVVLAN
+19 AH
-25 TKRKK
+25 RR
-30 NTRSKKKS
+30 NTRSKPKNNKKKQ
-38 RTTKQLSLRLYG
+38 TKNNKDLKLTWRAYG
-50 ALALAFSVIGF
+50 ALAVIF
-61 LDLGFLGTLFSNMMR
+61 AVAIILDLGFLGTLFANMLR
-76 IVVGN
+76 LVVGN
-81 VYQLGLI
+81 TYQLGAVL
-88 GLALVGIYWLL
+88 LGILGSYWLL
-99 FDQRPKLKAN
+99 FDRVFKIKAN
-109 YWLGSILVILGIL
+109 YLLGAIL
-122 LFISAYAFASSEIHS
+122 LYLGVVLWISASTFQNLAIHTDFIEAFFE
-137 DFLTVFFKRA
+137 RA
-147 GNELVSGSLNE
+147 GHDLVSGTLNE
-158 DLAGGFIGVALY
+158 DLAGGIIGVILY
-170 SLSYFLMGQVGSYI
+170 SLTYFLLGQIGSY
-184 LSGVLIF
+184 LLACLLVGAGVLFIC
-191 LGGMLLFQ
+191 Q
-199 ISFATF
+199 ISFSAV
-205 LEKLGQLLKQF
+205 LENIGRIFKTLVFGTLNLLKKARTELKSFKQTTS
-216 VAHVRNVFKELV
+216 KELFTEV
-228 ESFAEDEDEK
+228 EPSSDRKAPA
-238 RTNSPKEQSP
+238 SQ
-248 MEPEIQIAPKKDPVQ
+248 EPIPEPTPV
-263 VTTQKT
+263 V
-269 VETPIKIAEP
+269 AEP
-279 TKKVVPQVPKQKR
+279 TVSIPPEKKTIPKPKKVLSVKGDG
-292 TSTANPDYELPTIEL
+292 TYELPSLDL
-307 LSDLAQPDRAL
+307 LSEVLVPDRTG
-318 EKEKIKQNQQVLT
+318 EKKKIKQNQVVLT

-396 GIEVPNQNVAAVSFK
+396 GIEVPNQKVATVSFK
-411 ELMNEFRT
+411 ELMAEFRE
-419 TDFAPL
+419 TDFSPL

-430 RDISNGLIT
+430 RDISNGLVT

-465 LTSILMN
+465 LTSLLMN
-472 CEPDQV
+472 CLPEQV

-491 MYHDLPHLM
+491 MYHDLPHLL

-505 EPRKAAVTLDKVVN
+505 EPRKAAVTLEKVVA
-519 KMQQRYEEFART
+519 KMQQRYEIFAQT
-531 GQRNLDG
+531 GQRNLTG
-538 YNKLAQKEP
+538 YNKMAAKDP
-547 QNYEKMPYIV
+547 ANYEQMPYIV

-654 TRVQGAFIPDEDVQN
+654 SRVQGAYIYDEDVQN
-669 VVDFIKEQSEVVY
+669 VVDFIKAQAEVTY
-682 DEELEVSADELTK
+682 DQALEVSESELKTP
-695 DDNGSEDELFD
+695 DDNGTDELFD
-706 QVVEFITREQKCSV
+706 EVVAFITQEQKCST
-720 SLLQRHFRIGYQRA
+720 SLIQRHFRIGYNRA
-734 SRIVEELE
+734 ANLVEELE
-742 NHGFIGPQNGAK
+742 NRGMIGPQAGSK
-754 SRQVYLKA
+754 PRQVYLK
-762 SSDEEDHV
+762 SKKVDD

>member
-1 MWFVKLINLGK
+1 M
-12 EKLYFIV
+12 
-19 GVVLAN
+19 AH
-25 TKRKK
+25 RR
-30 NTRSKKKS
+30 NTRSKPKNNKKKQ
-38 RTTKQLSLRLYG
+38 TKNSKDLKLTWRAYG
-50 ALALAFSVIGF
+50 ALALIFAVAII
-61 LDLGFLGTLFSNMMR
+61 LDLGFLGTLFANMLR
-76 IVVGN
+76 LVVGN
-81 VYQLGLI
+81 TYQLGAVL
-88 GLALVGIYWLL
+88 LGILGSYWLL
-99 FDQRPKLKAN
+99 FDRVFKLRTN
-109 YWLGSILVILGIL
+109 YLVGAIL
-122 LFISAYAFASSEIHS
+122 LYLGVVLWISASTFQNLAIHTDFIEAFFE
-137 DFLTVFFKRA
+137 RA
-147 GNELVSGSLNE
+147 GHDLVSGTLNE
-158 DLAGGFIGVALY
+158 DLAGGIIGVILY
-170 SLSYFLMGQVGSYI
+170 SLTYFLLGQIGSY
-184 LSGVLIF
+184 LLACLLVGAGVLFIC
-191 LGGMLLFQ
+191 Q
-199 ISFATF
+199 ISFSAV
-205 LEKLGQLLKQF
+205 LENIGRIFKTLVFGTLNLLKKARTELKSFKQTTS
-216 VAHVRNVFKELV
+216 KELFTEV
-228 ESFAEDEDEK
+228 EPSSDRKAPA
-238 RTNSPKEQSP
+238 SQ
-248 MEPEIQIAPKKDPVQ
+248 EPIPEPTPV
-263 VTTQKT
+263 V
-269 VETPIKIAEP
+269 AEP
-279 TKKVVPQVPKQKR
+279 TVSIPPEKKTSPKPKKVLSVKGDG
-292 TSTANPDYELPTIEL
+292 TYELPSLDL
-307 LSDLAQPDRAL
+307 LSEVLVPDRTG
-318 EKEKIKQNQQVLT
+318 EKKKIKQNQVVLT

-396 GIEVPNQNVAAVSFK
+396 GIEVPNQKVATVSFK
-411 ELMNEFRT
+411 ELMAEFRE
-419 TDFAPL
+419 TDFSPL

-430 RDISNGLIT
+430 RDISNGLVT

-465 LTSILMN
+465 LTSLLMN
-472 CEPDQV
+472 CLPEQV

-491 MYHDLPHLM
+491 MYHDLPHLL

-505 EPRKAAVTLDKVVN
+505 EPRKAAVTLEKVVE
-519 KMQQRYEEFART
+519 KMQQRYEIFAQT
-531 GQRNLDG
+531 GQRNLTG
-538 YNKLAQKEP
+538 YNKMAAKDP
-547 QNYEKMPYIV
+547 ANYEQMPYIV

-654 TRVQGAFIPDEDVQN
+654 SRVQGAYIYDEDVQN
-669 VVDFIKEQSEVVY
+669 VVDFIKSQAEVTY
-682 DEELEVSADELTK
+682 DQALEVSESELKTP
-695 DDNGSEDELFD
+695 DDNGTDELFD
-706 QVVEFITREQKCSV
+706 EVVAFITQEQKCST
-720 SLLQRHFRIGYQRA
+720 SLVQRHFRIGYNRA
-734 SRIVEELE
+734 ANLVEELE
-742 NHGFIGPQNGAK
+742 NRGMIGPQAGSK
-754 SRQVYLKA
+754 PRQVYLK
-762 SSDEEDHV
+762 SKKVDD

>member
-1 MWFVKLINLGK
+1 M
-12 EKLYFIV
+12 
-19 GVVLAN
+19 AH
-25 TKRKK
+25 RR
-30 NTRSKKKS
+30 NTRSKPKNNKKKQ
-38 RTTKQLSLRLYG
+38 TKNSKDLKLTWRAYG
-50 ALALAFSVIGF
+50 ALALIFAVAII
-61 LDLGFLGTLFSNMMR
+61 LDLGFLGTLFANMLR
-76 IVVGN
+76 LVVGN
-81 VYQLGLI
+81 TYQLGAVL
-88 GLALVGIYWLL
+88 LGILGSYWLL
-99 FDQRPKLKAN
+99 FDRVFKLRTN
-109 YWLGSILVILGIL
+109 YLVGAIL
-122 LFISAYAFASSEIHS
+122 LYLGVVLWISASTFQNLAIHTDFIEAFFE
-137 DFLTVFFKRA
+137 RA
-147 GNELVSGSLNE
+147 GHDLVSGTLNE
-158 DLAGGFIGVALY
+158 DLAGGIIGVILY
-170 SLSYFLMGQVGSYI
+170 SLTYFLLGQIGSYLLACLLVGAGI
-184 LSGVLIF
+184 LFIC
-191 LGGMLLFQ
+191 Q
-199 ISFATF
+199 ISFSAV
-205 LEKLGQLLKQF
+205 LENIGRIFKTLVFGTLNLLKKARTELKSFKQTTS
-216 VAHVRNVFKELV
+216 KELFTEV
-228 ESFAEDEDEK
+228 EPSSDRKAPA
-238 RTNSPKEQSP
+238 SQ
-248 MEPEIQIAPKKDPVQ
+248 EPIPEPTPV
-263 VTTQKT
+263 V
-269 VETPIKIAEP
+269 AEP
-279 TKKVVPQVPKQKR
+279 TVSIPPEKKTIPKPKKVLSVKGDG
-292 TSTANPDYELPTIEL
+292 TYELPSLDL
-307 LSDLAQPDRAL
+307 LSEVLVPDRKS
-318 EKEKIKQNQQVLT
+318 EKKKIKQNQVVLT

-396 GIEVPNQNVAAVSFK
+396 GIEVPNQKVATVSFK
-411 ELMNEFRT
+411 ELMAEFRE
-419 TDFAPL
+419 TDFSPL

-430 RDISNGLIT
+430 RDISNGLVT

-465 LTSILMN
+465 LTSLLMN
-472 CEPDQV
+472 CLPEQV

-491 MYHDLPHLM
+491 MYHDLPHLL

-505 EPRKAAVTLDKVVN
+505 EPRKAAVTLEKVVA
-519 KMQQRYEEFART
+519 KMQQRYEIFAQT
-531 GQRNLDG
+531 GQRNLTG
-538 YNKLAQKEP
+538 YNKMAAKDP
-547 QNYEKMPYIV
+547 ANYEQMPYIV

-654 TRVQGAFIPDEDVQN
+654 SRVQGAYIYDEDVQN
-669 VVDFIKEQSEVVY
+669 VVDFIKSQAEVTY
-682 DEELEVSADELTK
+682 DQALEVSESELKTP
-695 DDNGSEDELFD
+695 DDNGTDELFD
-706 QVVEFITREQKCSV
+706 EVVAFITQEQKCST
-720 SLLQRHFRIGYQRA
+720 SLIQRHFRIGYNRA
-734 SRIVEELE
+734 ANLVEELE
-742 NHGFIGPQNGAK
+742 NRGMIGPQAGSK
-754 SRQVYLKA
+754 PRQVYLK
-762 SSDEEDHV
+762 SKKVDD